1 MGFYGNITNTSKTT
15 FAFDRIYNNRLQMDN
30 NCASDGVFLGRYVLV
45 EYGLPASQYIIG
57 YLDNNGNM
65 YDDPTDRS
73 DSHIILCEKGKM
85 VKISKSSYWYLYTGD
100 IKSDGSPY
108 WRYLTRITN
117 DRVDDEQ
124 YNKNYQ
130 IDYPV
135 YGRGYD
141 STVWIKQYINNQ
153 ETYIQIAELNTVV
166 PNFSIYPLLPQDPY
180 VAVDNASIVY
190 QPGKYYYYD
199 ETDSHYKLDNN
210 DTKTEGRVYYLES
223 ELGPAITADQ
233 SSTNLLYKL
242 RVPTNFQLDLDD
254 NNIYY
259 NKEGFSKTKHSYD
272 NTTENSINYKL
283 SQSGYKFYYNVE
295 QDNVVGE
302 PIEDGYDRK
311 SLVVKLPALG
321 NAVCE
326 TYDLLYGQNRNDST
340 TNFDK
345 TNVKGALN
353 TLNKKMNLGK
363 LETNK
368 LIYFSTE
375 TDNDINDNYMKSA
388 IIQGDNLISI
398 DADIEK
404 NGGAIKI
411 THNNLD
417 VSKASKSYGKDVDF
431 STFGS
436 SITLP
441 KLFADRAGHVVKE
454 ETFSVSIPKGS
465 YENTKEGNVLT
476 SLSFIDTTGAL
487 SSEKSYL
494 GTLTLGTGYIT
505 NDKLNTITKDT
516 TLNDSINRLID
527 NSDSKYNTLL
537 GQTNN
542 SFGKDTVPTL
552 YGLRQGINSDRDNI
566 SNLSDKIDILNGA
579 VSTTNSVAYSIKQA
593 IDKLDK
599 TDNKV
604 DKQFV
609 TAVEEKDGLITVS
622 RSALQENDLPITFD
636 GTYSSSN
643 KVATMSSLNTLKT
656 NLLGGY
662 TGTLADINT
671 LASGK
676 LNESA
681 VRGLTY
687 NATSGNNG
695 AKTIAEMFD
704 LIVELQNK
712 NTQLNTTI
720 KALQDKDAESD
731 TTIKALQDKDIELNN
746 LIAGLRTDV
755 DALKNNSNNT
765 DTPSE
770 TT

>member
-15 FAFDRIYNNRLQMDN
+15 FTFDRIYNNRLQMDN

-65 YDDPTDRS
+65 YDDPADRS

-85 VKISKSSYWYLYTGD
+85 VKVNRNRYWYLYTGD
-100 IKSDGSPY
+100 TKSDGSPY

-141 STVWIKQYINNQ
+141 STVWIKQYVNNQ

-180 VAVDNASIVY
+180 VAVDNANIVY

-210 DTKTEGRVYYLES
+210 ATKTEGRIYYLES

-233 SSTNLLYKL
+233 TSTNLLYKL

-259 NKEGFSKTKHSYD
+259 NKEGFSKTKRSYD
-272 NTTENSINYKL
+272 GNTENSINYKL

-353 TLNKKMNLGK
+353 TLNKKMNLEK
-363 LETNK
+363 LKTNK

-388 IIQGDNLISI
+388 TIQGDNLISI

-404 NGGAIKI
+404 NDGAIKI

-417 VSKASKSYGKDVDF
+417 VNKASKSYGKNVDF
-431 STFGS
+431 NTFGS

-441 KLFADRAGHVVKE
+441 KLFTDRAGHIVKE

-505 NDKLNTITKDT
+505 NNKLNTITKDT
-516 TLNDSINRLID
+516 TLNDSISKLID

-542 SFGKDTVPTL
+542 SFGKDAVPTL
-552 YGLRQGINSDRDNI
+552 YGLRQGINSDRDSI
-566 SNLSDKIDILNGA
+566 SNLSDKIDILNGT

-622 RSALQENDLPITFD
+622 RSPLQESDLPITFD
-636 GTYSSSN
+636 GTYSNSN

-662 TGTLADINT
+662 TGTLADVNT
-671 LASGK
+671 LASSK
-676 LNESA
+676 LNENA

-687 NATSGNNG
+687 NATSGNNE
-695 AKTIAEMFD
+695 AKTITGMFD

-720 KALQDKDAESD
+720 KALQDKD
-731 TTIKALQDKDIELNN
+731 TELNK
-746 LIAGLRTDV
+746 LITELRTDV
-755 DALKNNSNNT
+755 DELKKKINAN
-765 DTPSE
+765 TPSE

>member
-15 FAFDRIYNNRLQMDN
+15 FTFDKIYSNRLQMDN
-30 NCASDGVFLGRYVLV
+30 SCTSDGIFLGRYVLV
-45 EYGLPASQYIIG
+45 EYGLPATQYLVG
-57 YLDNNGNM
+57 YLDNKIM
-65 YDDPTDRS
+65 YDDPSDRS
-73 DSHIILCEKGKM
+73 DSHIILCENGKL
-85 VKISKSSYWYLYTGD
+85 VKVKRSNQWYLYVGNVTASGT
-100 IKSDGSPY
+100 KE
-108 WRYLTRITN
+108 WKYLTRITN

-124 YNKNYQ
+124 YNLNYQ

-153 ETYIQIAELNTVV
+153 ETYVQIAELNTVV

-180 VAVDNASIVY
+180 VAVDDSSIVY

-210 DTKTEGRVYYLES
+210 DIKTEGRIYYLES
-223 ELGPAITADQ
+223 ELGPAITTDQ

-259 NKEGFSKTKHSYD
+259 NKEGFNKTKRSYD
-272 NTTENSINYKL
+272 NTTENTINYKL
-283 SQSGYKFYYNVE
+283 SQSGYRFYYNVE

-321 NAVCE
+321 NAVCD
-326 TYDLLYGQNRNDST
+326 TYDLLYGQNRNDSA

-345 TNVKGALN
+345 TNIKGALN
-353 TLNKKMNLGK
+353 TLNRKMSLDK
-363 LETNK
+363 LDTNK

-388 IIQGDNLISI
+388 TIEGDNLISV
-398 DADIEK
+398 DANIEK
-404 NGGAIKI
+404 NNGVIKV

-431 STFGS
+431 GTFGS

-441 KLFADRAGHVVKE
+441 KLFTDRAGHIVKE

-465 YENTKEGNVLT
+465 YTNTKEGNVFT
-476 SLSFIDTTGAL
+476 SLNFTDTTGAL

-494 GTLTLGTGYIT
+494 GTLALGKGYII
-505 NDKLNTITKDT
+505 NNKLNTITKDT
-516 TLNDSINRLID
+516 TLNDSISKLID

-537 GQTNN
+537 GQSNN
-542 SFGKDTVPTL
+542 SFGKDTIPTL
-552 YGLRQGINSDRDNI
+552 YGLRQGINADRDSI
-566 SNLSDKIDILNGA
+566 SNLSDKIDVLNGT

-622 RSALQENDLPITFD
+622 RSALQESDLPITFD
-636 GTYSSSN
+636 GTYSNSN

-687 NATSGNNG
+687 NATSGDNG
-695 AKTIAEMFD
+695 AKTVVGMFD
-704 LIVELQNK
+704 LIVVLQTKNAELNK
-712 NTQLNTTI
+712 TI
-720 KALQDKDAESD
+720 KALQDKD
-731 TTIKALQDKDIELNN
+731 TELNDF
-746 LIAGLRTDV
+746 ITGLRTDV
-755 DALKNNSNNT
+755 DALKKNSNNT

>member
-15 FAFDRIYNNRLQMDN
+15 FTFDKIYSNRLQMDN
-30 NCASDGVFLGRYVLV
+30 SCTSDGIFLGRYVLV
-45 EYGLPASQYIIG
+45 EYGLPATQYLVG
-57 YLDNNGNM
+57 YLDNKIM
-65 YDDPTDRS
+65 YDDPSDRS
-73 DSHIILCEKGKM
+73 DSHIILCENGKL
-85 VKISKSSYWYLYTGD
+85 VKVKRSNQWYLYVGNVTASGT
-100 IKSDGSPY
+100 KE
-108 WRYLTRITN
+108 WKYLTRITN

-124 YNKNYQ
+124 YNLNYQ

-153 ETYIQIAELNTVV
+153 ETYVQIAELNTVV

-180 VAVDNASIVY
+180 VAVDDSNIVY

-210 DTKTEGRVYYLES
+210 DTKTEGRIYYLES
-223 ELGPAITADQ
+223 ELGPAITTDQ

-259 NKEGFSKTKHSYD
+259 NKEGFSKTKHFRD
-272 NTTENSINYKL
+272 NKTENTINYKL
-283 SQSGYKFYYNVE
+283 SQSGYRFYYNVE

-321 NAVCE
+321 NAVCD
-326 TYDLLYGQNRNDST
+326 TYDLLYGQNRNDSV

-345 TNVKGALN
+345 TNIKGALN
-353 TLNKKMNLGK
+353 TLNRKMSLDK
-363 LETNK
+363 LDTNK

-375 TDNDINDNYMKSA
+375 IDNDINDNYMKSA
-388 IIQGDNLISI
+388 TIEGDNLISV
-398 DADIEK
+398 DANIEK
-404 NGGAIKI
+404 NSGIIKV

-417 VSKASKSYGKDVDF
+417 VNKASKSYGKDVDF
-431 STFGS
+431 GTFGS
-436 SITLP
+436 SIKLP
-441 KLFADRAGHVVKE
+441 KLSTDRAGHIVKE

-465 YENTKEGNVLT
+465 YTNTKEGNVFT
-476 SLSFIDTTGAL
+476 SLSFTDTTGAL

-494 GTLTLGTGYIT
+494 GTLALGEGYTI
-505 NDKLNTITKDT
+505 NNKLNTITKDT
-516 TLNDSINRLID
+516 TLNDSISKLID

-537 GQTNN
+537 GQSNN
-542 SFGKDTVPTL
+542 SFGKDTIPTL
-552 YGLRQGINSDRDNI
+552 YGLRQGINADRDSI
-566 SNLSDKIDILNGA
+566 SNLSDKIDVLNGT

-599 TDNKV
+599 ADNKV

-643 KVATMSSLNTLKT
+643 KVATMSSLNTLKN

-662 TGTLADINT
+662 TGTLADVNT
-671 LASGK
+671 LASSK

-687 NATSGNNG
+687 NATSGDNG
-695 AKTIAEMFD
+695 AKTVAGMFD
-704 LIVELQNK
+704 LIVALQNK
-712 NTQLNTTI
+712 NAELNKTI
-720 KALQDKDAESD
+720 KALQDKD
-731 TTIKALQDKDIELNN
+731 TELND
-746 LIAGLRTDV
+746 LITGLRTDV
-755 DALKNNSNNT
+755 DALKKNSNNA

>member
-15 FAFDRIYNNRLQMDN
+15 FTFDRIYNNRLQMDN

-65 YDDPTDRS
+65 YDDPADRS

-85 VKISKSSYWYLYTGD
+85 VKVNRNRYWYLYTGD
-100 IKSDGSPY
+100 TKSDGSPY

-141 STVWIKQYINNQ
+141 STVWIKQYVNNQ

-180 VAVDNASIVY
+180 VAVDNANIVY

-199 ETDSHYKLDNN
+199 ENDSHYKLDNN
-210 DTKTEGRVYYLES
+210 ATKTEGRIYYLES

-259 NKEGFSKTKHSYD
+259 NKEGFSKTKRSYD
-272 NTTENSINYKL
+272 GNTENSINYKL

-326 TYDLLYGQNRNDST
+326 TYDLLYGQNRNDSA
-340 TNFDK
+340 TNFNK

-375 TDNDINDNYMKSA
+375 IDNDINDNYMKSA
-388 IIQGDNLISI
+388 SIQGDNLISI

-404 NGGAIKI
+404 NNGAIKI

-417 VSKASKSYGKDVDF
+417 VNKASKSYGKDVDF

-441 KLFADRAGHVVKE
+441 KLFTDRAGHVVKE
-454 ETFSVSIPKGS
+454 GTFSVSIPKGS
-465 YENTKEGNVLT
+465 YENTKDGNVLT

-494 GTLTLGTGYIT
+494 GTLTLGIGYTT
-505 NDKLNTITKDT
+505 NNKLNTITKDT
-516 TLNDSINRLID
+516 TLNDSINKLID

-542 SFGKDTVPTL
+542 SFGKDTIPTL
-552 YGLRQGINSDRDNI
+552 YGLRQGINSDRDSI
-566 SNLSDKIDILNGA
+566 SDLSSKIDTLNGA
-579 VSTTNSVAYSIKQA
+579 ESITNSVAYSIKQA

-599 TDNKV
+599 TDNKI

-622 RSALQENDLPITFD
+622 RSALQESDLPITFD
-636 GTYSSSN
+636 GTYSNSN

-695 AKTIAEMFD
+695 AKTITGMFD

-720 KALQDKDAESD
+720 KALQDKD
-731 TTIKALQDKDIELNN
+731 TELNK
-746 LIAGLRTDV
+746 LITELRTDV
-755 DALKNNSNNT
+755 DELKKKINAN
-765 DTPSE
+765 TPSE

>member
-15 FAFDRIYNNRLQMDN
+15 FTFDKIYSNRLQMDN
-30 NCASDGVFLGRYVLV
+30 SCTSDGIFLGRYVLV
-45 EYGLPASQYIIG
+45 EYGLPATQYLVG
-57 YLDNNGNM
+57 YLDNKIM
-65 YDDPTDRS
+65 YDDPSDRS
-73 DSHIILCEKGKM
+73 DSHIILCENGKL
-85 VKISKSSYWYLYTGD
+85 VKVKRSNQWYLYVGNVTASG
-100 IKSDGSPY
+100 IKE
-108 WRYLTRITN
+108 WKYLTRITN

-124 YNKNYQ
+124 YNLNYQ

-153 ETYIQIAELNTVV
+153 ETYVQIAELNTVV

-223 ELGPAITADQ
+223 ELGPAITTDQ

-259 NKEGFSKTKHSYD
+259 NKEGFSKTKRSYD
-272 NTTENSINYKL
+272 NTTKNSINYKL
-283 SQSGYKFYYNVE
+283 SQSGYRFYYNVE

-321 NAVCE
+321 NAVCD

-345 TNVKGALN
+345 TNIKGALN
-353 TLNKKMNLGK
+353 TLNRKMSLDK
-363 LETNK
+363 LDTNK

-388 IIQGDNLISI
+388 TIEGDNLISV
-398 DADIEK
+398 DANIEK
-404 NGGAIKI
+404 NNGVIKI

-431 STFGS
+431 GTFGS
-436 SITLP
+436 SIKLP
-441 KLFADRAGHVVKE
+441 KLFTDRAGHIVKE

-465 YENTKEGNVLT
+465 YINTKEGNVFT
-476 SLSFIDTTGAL
+476 SLNFTDTTGAL

-494 GTLTLGTGYIT
+494 GTLALGKGYII
-505 NDKLNTITKDT
+505 NNKLNTITKDT
-516 TLNDSINRLID
+516 TLNDSISKLID

-537 GQTNN
+537 GQSND
-542 SFGKDTVPTL
+542 SFGKDTIPTL
-552 YGLRQGINSDRDNI
+552 YGLRQGINSDRDSI
-566 SNLSDKIDILNGA
+566 SNLSDKIDVLNGTA
-579 VSTTNSVAYSIKQA
+579 STTNSVVYSIKQA

-622 RSALQENDLPITFD
+622 RSALQESDLPITFD
-636 GTYSSSN
+636 GTYSNSN

-671 LASGK
+671 LVSGK

-687 NATSGNNG
+687 NATSGDNG
-695 AKTIAEMFD
+695 AKTVVGMFD
-704 LIVELQNK
+704 LIVVLQNK
-712 NTQLNTTI
+712 NAELNKTI
-720 KALQDKDAESD
+720 KALQDKD
-731 TTIKALQDKDIELNN
+731 TELND
-746 LIAGLRTDV
+746 LITGLRTDV
-755 DALKNNSNNT
+755 DALKKNSNNT

>member
-15 FAFDRIYNNRLQMDN
+15 FTFDKIYSNRLQMDN
-30 NCASDGVFLGRYVLV
+30 SCTSDGIFLGRYVLV
-45 EYGLPASQYIIG
+45 EYGLPATQYLVG
-57 YLDNNGNM
+57 YLDNKIM
-65 YDDPTDRS
+65 YDDPSDRS
-73 DSHIILCEKGKM
+73 DSHIILCENGKL
-85 VKISKSSYWYLYTGD
+85 VKVKRSNQWYLYVGNVTASG
-100 IKSDGSPY
+100 IKE
-108 WRYLTRITN
+108 WKYLTRITN

-124 YNKNYQ
+124 YNLNYQ

-153 ETYIQIAELNTVV
+153 ETYVQIAELNTVV

-180 VAVDNASIVY
+180 VAVDDASVVY

-199 ETDSHYKLDNN
+199 EVDSHYKLDNN

-259 NKEGFSKTKHSYD
+259 NKEGFSKTKRSYD

-283 SQSGYKFYYNVE
+283 SQSGYRFYYNVE

-302 PIEDGYDRK
+302 PIDDGYDRK

-321 NAVCE
+321 NAVCD

-345 TNVKGALN
+345 TNIKGALN
-353 TLNKKMNLGK
+353 TLNRKMSLDK
-363 LETNK
+363 LDTNK

-375 TDNDINDNYMKSA
+375 IDNNINDNYMKSA
-388 IIQGDNLISI
+388 TIEGDNLISV
-398 DADIEK
+398 DANIEK
-404 NGGAIKI
+404 NSGVIKV

-417 VSKASKSYGKDVDF
+417 MNKASKSYGKDVDF
-431 STFGS
+431 GTFGS
-436 SITLP
+436 SIKLP
-441 KLFADRAGHVVKE
+441 KLFADRAGHIVKE

-465 YENTKEGNVLT
+465 YTNTKEGNVFT
-476 SLSFIDTTGAL
+476 SLSFTDTTGAL
-487 SSEKSYL
+487 RSEKSYL
-494 GTLTLGTGYIT
+494 GTLALGEGYTI
-505 NDKLNTITKDT
+505 NNKLNTITKDT
-516 TLNDSINRLID
+516 TLNDSINKLID

-537 GQTNN
+537 GQSNN

-552 YGLRQGINSDRDNI
+552 YGLRQGINADRDSI
-566 SNLSDKIDILNGA
+566 SNLKGKIDVLNGT

-599 TDNKV
+599 ADNKV

-687 NATSGNNG
+687 NATSGDNG
-695 AKTIAEMFD
+695 AKTVVGMFD
-704 LIVELQNK
+704 LIVALQNK
-712 NTQLNTTI
+712 NAELNKTI
-720 KALQDKDAESD
+720 KALQDKD
-731 TTIKALQDKDIELNN
+731 TELND
-746 LIAGLRTDV
+746 LITGLRTDV
-755 DALKNNSNNT
+755 DALKKNSNNA

>member
-15 FAFDRIYNNRLQMDN
+15 FTFDKIYSNRLQMDN
-30 NCASDGVFLGRYVLV
+30 SCTSDGIFLGRYVLV
-45 EYGLPASQYIIG
+45 EYGLPATQYLVG
-57 YLDNNGNM
+57 YLDNKIM
-65 YDDPTDRS
+65 YDDPSDRS
-73 DSHIILCEKGKM
+73 DSHIILCENGKL
-85 VKISKSSYWYLYTGD
+85 VKVKRSNQWYLYVGNVTASGT
-100 IKSDGSPY
+100 KE
-108 WRYLTRITN
+108 WKYLTRITN

-124 YNKNYQ
+124 YNLNYQ

-153 ETYIQIAELNTVV
+153 ETYVQIAELNTVV

-180 VAVDNASIVY
+180 VAVDDASVVY

-199 ETDSHYKLDNN
+199 ETDSHYKLDNS
-210 DTKTEGRVYYLES
+210 DTKTEGRIYYLES
-223 ELGPAITADQ
+223 ELGPAITTDQ

-259 NKEGFSKTKHSYD
+259 NKEGFNKAKRSYD

-283 SQSGYKFYYNVE
+283 SQSGYRFYYNVE

-321 NAVCE
+321 NAVCD
-326 TYDLLYGQNRNDST
+326 TYDLLYGQNRNDSV

-345 TNVKGALN
+345 TNIKGALN
-353 TLNKKMNLGK
+353 TLNRKMSLDK
-363 LETNK
+363 LDTNK

-375 TDNDINDNYMKSA
+375 IDNDINDNYMKSA
-388 IIQGDNLISI
+388 TIEGDNLISV
-398 DADIEK
+398 DANIEK
-404 NGGAIKI
+404 NNGVIKI
-411 THNNLD
+411 IHNNLD

-431 STFGS
+431 GTFGS

-441 KLFADRAGHVVKE
+441 KLFTDRAGHIVKE

-465 YENTKEGNVLT
+465 YANTKEGNVFT
-476 SLSFIDTTGAL
+476 SLSFTDTTGAL

-494 GTLTLGTGYIT
+494 GTLALGEGYII
-505 NDKLNTITKDT
+505 NNKLNTITKDT
-516 TLNDSINRLID
+516 TLNDSISKLID

-537 GQTNN
+537 GQSNN
-542 SFGKDTVPTL
+542 NFGKDTIPTL
-552 YGLRQGINSDRDNI
+552 YGLRQGINADRDNI
-566 SNLSDKIDILNGA
+566 SNLSSKIDVLNGT
-579 VSTTNSVAYSIKQA
+579 VSTINSVAYSIKQA

-622 RSALQENDLPITFD
+622 RSALQESDLPITFD

-720 KALQDKDAESD
+720 KALQDKD
-731 TTIKALQDKDIELNN
+731 IELNN
-746 LIAGLRTDV
+746 LIARLRTDV
-755 DALKNNSNNT
+755 DALKNSSNNP

>member
-15 FAFDRIYNNRLQMDN
+15 FTFDKIYSNRLQMDN
-30 NCASDGVFLGRYVLV
+30 SCTSDGIFLGRYVLV
-45 EYGLPASQYIIG
+45 EYGLPATQYLVG
-57 YLDNNGNM
+57 YLDNKIM
-65 YDDPTDRS
+65 YDDPSDRS
-73 DSHIILCEKGKM
+73 DSHIILCENGKL
-85 VKISKSSYWYLYTGD
+85 VKVKRSNQWYLYVGNVTASGT
-100 IKSDGSPY
+100 KE
-108 WRYLTRITN
+108 WKYLTRITN

-124 YNKNYQ
+124 YNLNYQ

-153 ETYIQIAELNTVV
+153 ETYVQIAELNTVI

-180 VAVDNASIVY
+180 VAVDDSSIVY

-210 DTKTEGRVYYLES
+210 DIKTEGRIYYLES
-223 ELGPAITADQ
+223 ELGPAITTDQ

-259 NKEGFSKTKHSYD
+259 NKEGFNKTKRSYD
-272 NTTENSINYKL
+272 NTTENTINYKL
-283 SQSGYKFYYNVE
+283 SQSGYRFYYNVE

-321 NAVCE
+321 NAVCD
-326 TYDLLYGQNRNDST
+326 TYDLLYGQNRNDSA

-345 TNVKGALN
+345 TNIKGALN
-353 TLNKKMNLGK
+353 TLNRKMSLDK
-363 LETNK
+363 LDTNK

-388 IIQGDNLISI
+388 TIEGDNLISV
-398 DADIEK
+398 DANIEK
-404 NGGAIKI
+404 NNGVIKV

-431 STFGS
+431 GTFGS

-441 KLFADRAGHVVKE
+441 KLFTDRAGHIVKE

-465 YENTKEGNVLT
+465 YTNTKEGNVFT
-476 SLSFIDTTGAL
+476 SLNFTDTTGAL

-494 GTLTLGTGYIT
+494 GTLALGKGYII
-505 NDKLNTITKDT
+505 NNKLNTITKDT
-516 TLNDSINRLID
+516 TLNDSISKLID

-537 GQTNN
+537 GQSNN
-542 SFGKDTVPTL
+542 SFGKDTIPTL
-552 YGLRQGINSDRDNI
+552 YGLRQGINADRDSI
-566 SNLSDKIDILNGA
+566 SNLSDKIDVLNGT

-622 RSALQENDLPITFD
+622 RSALQESDLPITFD
-636 GTYSSSN
+636 GTYSNSN

-687 NATSGNNG
+687 NATSGDNG
-695 AKTIAEMFD
+695 AKTVVGMFD
-704 LIVELQNK
+704 LIVVLQTKNAELNK
-712 NTQLNTTI
+712 TI
-720 KALQDKDAESD
+720 KALQDKD
-731 TTIKALQDKDIELNN
+731 TELND
-746 LIAGLRTDV
+746 LITGLRTDV
-755 DALKNNSNNT
+755 DALKKNSNNT
-765 DTPSE
+765 DIPSE

>member
-15 FAFDRIYNNRLQMDN
+15 FTFDKIYSNRLQMDN
-30 NCASDGVFLGRYVLV
+30 SCTSDGIFLGRYVLV
-45 EYGLPASQYIIG
+45 EYGLPATQYLVG
-57 YLDNNGNM
+57 YLDNKIM
-65 YDDPTDRS
+65 YDDPSDRS
-73 DSHIILCEKGKM
+73 DSHIILCENGKL
-85 VKISKSSYWYLYTGD
+85 VKVKRSNQWYLYVGNVTANGT
-100 IKSDGSPY
+100 KE
-108 WRYLTRITN
+108 WKYLTRITN

-124 YNKNYQ
+124 YNLNYQ

-153 ETYIQIAELNTVV
+153 ETYVQIAELNTVV

-180 VAVDNASIVY
+180 VAVDDSSIVY

-210 DTKTEGRVYYLES
+210 DIKTEGRIYYLES
-223 ELGPAITADQ
+223 ELGPAITTDQ

-259 NKEGFSKTKHSYD
+259 NKAGFSKTKHFRD
-272 NTTENSINYKL
+272 DKTENTINYKL
-283 SQSGYKFYYNVE
+283 SQSGYRFYYNVE

-321 NAVCE
+321 NAVCD

-345 TNVKGALN
+345 TNIKGALN
-353 TLNKKMNLGK
+353 TLNRKMSLDK
-363 LETNK
+363 LDTNK

-388 IIQGDNLISI
+388 TIEGDNLISV
-398 DADIEK
+398 DANIEK
-404 NGGAIKI
+404 NSGVIKI

-431 STFGS
+431 GTFGS

-441 KLFADRAGHVVKE
+441 KLFTDRAGHIVKE

-465 YENTKEGNVLT
+465 YTNTKEGNVFT
-476 SLSFIDTTGAL
+476 SLNFTDTTGAL

-494 GTLTLGTGYIT
+494 GTLALGEGYII
-505 NDKLNTITKDT
+505 NNKLNTITKDT
-516 TLNDSINRLID
+516 TLNDSISKLID

-537 GQTNN
+537 GQSNN

-552 YGLRQGINSDRDNI
+552 YGLRQGINADRDSI
-566 SNLSDKIDILNGA
+566 SNLSDKIDVLNGT

-609 TAVEEKDGLITVS
+609 TAVEEKNGLITVS
-622 RSALQENDLPITFD
+622 RSALQESDLPITFD

-656 NLLGGY
+656 SLLGGY

-681 VRGLTY
+681 VRDLTY
-687 NATSGNNG
+687 NATSGDNG
-695 AKTIAEMFD
+695 AKTVAGMFD
-704 LIVELQNK
+704 LIVALQNK
-712 NTQLNTTI
+712 NAELSKTI
-720 KALQDKDAESD
+720 KALQDKD
-731 TTIKALQDKDIELNN
+731 TELNN
-746 LIAGLRTDV
+746 LITGLRTDV

-765 DTPSE
+765 NTPSE

>member
-15 FAFDRIYNNRLQMDN
+15 FTFDKIYSNRLQMDN
-30 NCASDGVFLGRYVLV
+30 SCTSDGIFLGRYVLV
-45 EYGLPASQYIIG
+45 EYGLPATQYLVG
-57 YLDNNGNM
+57 YLDNKIM
-65 YDDPTDRS
+65 YDDPSDRS
-73 DSHIILCEKGKM
+73 DSHIILCENGKL
-85 VKISKSSYWYLYTGD
+85 VKVKRSNQWYLYVGNVTASGT
-100 IKSDGSPY
+100 KE
-108 WRYLTRITN
+108 WKYLTRITN

-124 YNKNYQ
+124 YNLNYQ

-153 ETYIQIAELNTVV
+153 ETYVQIAELNTVV

-180 VAVDNASIVY
+180 VAVDDASVVY

-199 ETDSHYKLDNN
+199 ETDSHYKLDNS
-210 DTKTEGRVYYLES
+210 DTKTEGRIYYLES
-223 ELGPAITADQ
+223 ELGPAITTDQ

-259 NKEGFSKTKHSYD
+259 NKEGFNKAKRSYD
-272 NTTENSINYKL
+272 NTTENTINYKL
-283 SQSGYKFYYNVE
+283 SQSGYRFYYNVE

-321 NAVCE
+321 NAVCD
-326 TYDLLYGQNRNDST
+326 TYDLLYGQNRNDSA

-345 TNVKGALN
+345 TNIKGALN
-353 TLNKKMNLGK
+353 TLNRKMSLDK
-363 LETNK
+363 LDTNK

-388 IIQGDNLISI
+388 TIEGDNLISV
-398 DADIEK
+398 DANIEK
-404 NGGAIKI
+404 NNGVIKI

-431 STFGS
+431 GTFGS
-436 SITLP
+436 SIKLP
-441 KLFADRAGHVVKE
+441 KLFTDRAGHIVKE

-465 YENTKEGNVLT
+465 YINTKEGNVFT
-476 SLSFIDTTGAL
+476 SLSFTDTTGTL

-494 GTLTLGTGYIT
+494 GTLALGEGYTI
-505 NDKLNTITKDT
+505 NNKLNTITKDT
-516 TLNDSINRLID
+516 TLNDSINKLID

-542 SFGKDTVPTL
+542 SFGKDTIPTL
-552 YGLRQGINSDRDNI
+552 YGLRQGINADRDNI
-566 SNLSDKIDILNGA
+566 SNLSSKIDVLNGT
-579 VSTTNSVAYSIKQA
+579 VFTTNSVAYSIKQA

-662 TGTLADINT
+662 TGTLADINA
-671 LASGK
+671 LASSK

-681 VRGLTY
+681 VRDLTY
-687 NATSGNNG
+687 NATSGDNG
-695 AKTIAEMFD
+695 AKTVAGMFD
-704 LIVELQNK
+704 LIVALQNK
-712 NTQLNTTI
+712 NAELNKTI
-720 KALQDKDAESD
+720 KALQDKD
-731 TTIKALQDKDIELNN
+731 TELND
-746 LIAGLRTDV
+746 LITGLRTDV
-755 DALKNNSNNT
+755 DALKKKINAN
-765 DTPSE
+765 TPSE

>member
-15 FAFDRIYNNRLQMDN
+15 FTFDRIYNNRLQMDN

-65 YDDPTDRS
+65 YDDPADRS

-85 VKISKSSYWYLYTGD
+85 VKVNRNRYWYLYTGD
-100 IKSDGSPY
+100 TKSDGSPY

-141 STVWIKQYINNQ
+141 STVWIKQYVNNQ

-180 VAVDNASIVY
+180 VAVDNANIVY

-210 DTKTEGRVYYLES
+210 DTKTEGRIYYLES

-259 NKEGFSKTKHSYD
+259 NKEGFSKTKRSYD
-272 NTTENSINYKL
+272 GNTENSINYKL

-353 TLNKKMNLGK
+353 TLNKKMNLEK

-388 IIQGDNLISI
+388 TIQGDNLISI

-404 NGGAIKI
+404 NDGAIKI

-417 VSKASKSYGKDVDF
+417 INKASKSYGKNVDF
-431 STFGS
+431 NTFGS

-441 KLFADRAGHVVKE
+441 KLFTDRAGHIVKE
-454 ETFSVSIPKGS
+454 ETFLVSIPKGS

-494 GTLTLGTGYIT
+494 GALTLGTGYTI
-505 NDKLNTITKDT
+505 NNKLNTITKDT
-516 TLNDSINRLID
+516 TLNDSISKLID

-542 SFGKDTVPTL
+542 SFGKDVVPTL
-552 YGLRQGINSDRDNI
+552 YGLRQGINSDRDSI
-566 SNLSDKIDILNGA
+566 SNLSDKINILNGT

-593 IDKLDK
+593 INKLDK
-599 TDNKV
+599 SDNKV

-609 TAVEEKDGLITVS
+609 TAVEEKDGIITVS

-662 TGTLADINT
+662 TGTLADVNT
-671 LASGK
+671 LAGSK
-676 LNESA
+676 LNENA

-695 AKTIAEMFD
+695 AKTITGMFD

-720 KALQDKDAESD
+720 KALQDKD
-731 TTIKALQDKDIELNN
+731 TELNK
-746 LIAGLRTDV
+746 LITELRTDV
-755 DALKNNSNNT
+755 DELKKKINAN
-765 DTPSE
+765 TPSE

>member
-15 FAFDRIYNNRLQMDN
+15 FTFDKIYSNRLQMDN
-30 NCASDGVFLGRYVLV
+30 SCTSDGIFLGRYVLV
-45 EYGLPASQYIIG
+45 EYGLPATQYLVG
-57 YLDNNGNM
+57 YLDNKIM
-65 YDDPTDRS
+65 YDDPSDRS
-73 DSHIILCEKGKM
+73 DSHIILCENGKL
-85 VKISKSSYWYLYTGD
+85 VKVKRSNQWYLYVGNVTASGT
-100 IKSDGSPY
+100 KE
-108 WRYLTRITN
+108 WKYLTRITN

-124 YNKNYQ
+124 YNLNYQ

-153 ETYIQIAELNTVV
+153 ETYVQIAELNTVV

-180 VAVDNASIVY
+180 VAVDDASVVY

-199 ETDSHYKLDNN
+199 EVDSHYKLDNN

-259 NKEGFSKTKHSYD
+259 NKEGFSKTKRSYD

-321 NAVCE
+321 NAVCD
-326 TYDLLYGQNRNDST
+326 TYDLLYGQNRNDSA

-345 TNVKGALN
+345 TNIKGALN
-353 TLNKKMNLGK
+353 TLNRKMSLDK
-363 LETNK
+363 LDTNK

-375 TDNDINDNYMKSA
+375 IDNNINDNYMKSA
-388 IIQGDNLISI
+388 TIEGDNLISV
-398 DADIEK
+398 DANIEK
-404 NGGAIKI
+404 NSGVIKV

-417 VSKASKSYGKDVDF
+417 VNKASKSYGKDVDF
-431 STFGS
+431 GTFGS
-436 SITLP
+436 SIKLP
-441 KLFADRAGHVVKE
+441 KLFADRAGHIVKE
-454 ETFSVSIPKGS
+454 ETFSISIPKGS
-465 YENTKEGNVLT
+465 YINTKEGNVFT
-476 SLSFIDTTGAL
+476 SLSFTDTTGAL

-494 GTLTLGTGYIT
+494 GTLALGEGYTI
-505 NDKLNTITKDT
+505 NNKLNTITKDT
-516 TLNDSINRLID
+516 TLNDSINKLID

-537 GQTNN
+537 GQSNN

-552 YGLRQGINSDRDNI
+552 YGLRQGINTDRDSI
-566 SNLSDKIDILNGA
+566 SNLSNKIDVLNGT

-599 TDNKV
+599 VDNKV

-636 GTYSSSN
+636 GIYSSSN

-656 NLLGGY
+656 SLLGGY

-681 VRGLTY
+681 VRDLTY

-695 AKTIAEMFD
+695 AKTVAGMFD
-704 LIVELQNK
+704 LIVALQNK
-712 NTQLNTTI
+712 NVELDKTI
-720 KALQDKDAESD
+720 KALQDKD
-731 TTIKALQDKDIELNN
+731 TELNN
-746 LIAGLRTDV
+746 LITGLRTDV
-755 DALKNNSNNT
+755 DALKNNSNNAN
-765 DTPSE
+765 TPSE

>member
-15 FAFDRIYNNRLQMDN
+15 FTFDKIYSNRLQMDN
-30 NCASDGVFLGRYVLV
+30 SCTSDGIFLGRYVLV
-45 EYGLPASQYIIG
+45 EYGLPATQYLVG
-57 YLDNNGNM
+57 YLDNKIM
-65 YDDPTDRS
+65 YDDPSDRS
-73 DSHIILCEKGKM
+73 DSHIILCENGKL
-85 VKISKSSYWYLYTGD
+85 VKVKRSNQWYLYVGNVTASGT
-100 IKSDGSPY
+100 KE
-108 WRYLTRITN
+108 WKYLTRITN

-124 YNKNYQ
+124 YNLNYQ

-153 ETYIQIAELNTVV
+153 ETYVQIAELNTVV

-180 VAVDNASIVY
+180 VAVDDSSIVY

-210 DTKTEGRVYYLES
+210 DIKTEGRIYYLES
-223 ELGPAITADQ
+223 ELGPAITTDQ

-259 NKEGFSKTKHSYD
+259 NKEGFNKTKRSYD
-272 NTTENSINYKL
+272 NTTENTINYKL
-283 SQSGYKFYYNVE
+283 SQSGYRFYYNVE

-321 NAVCE
+321 NAVCD
-326 TYDLLYGQNRNDST
+326 TYDLLYGQNRNDSA

-345 TNVKGALN
+345 TNIKGALN
-353 TLNKKMNLGK
+353 TLNRKMSLDK
-363 LETNK
+363 LDTNK

-388 IIQGDNLISI
+388 TIEGDNLISV
-398 DADIEK
+398 DANIEK
-404 NGGAIKI
+404 NNGVIKV

-417 VSKASKSYGKDVDF
+417 VNKASKSYGKDVDF
-431 STFGS
+431 GTFGS

-441 KLFADRAGHVVKE
+441 KLFADRAGHIVKE
-454 ETFSVSIPKGS
+454 ETFSISIPKGS
-465 YENTKEGNVLT
+465 YTNIKEGNVFT
-476 SLSFIDTTGAL
+476 SLSFTDTTGAL

-494 GTLTLGTGYIT
+494 GTLALGEGYII
-505 NDKLNTITKDT
+505 NNKLNTITKDT
-516 TLNDSINRLID
+516 TLNDSISKLID

-537 GQTNN
+537 GQSNN
-542 SFGKDTVPTL
+542 SFGKDTIPTL
-552 YGLRQGINSDRDNI
+552 YGLRQGINADRDSI
-566 SNLSDKIDILNGA
+566 SNLSDKIDVLNGT

-599 TDNKV
+599 ADNKV

-609 TAVEEKDGLITVS
+609 TAVEEKNGLITVS
-622 RSALQENDLPITFD
+622 RSALQESDLPITFD
-636 GTYSSSN
+636 GTYSNSN

-681 VRGLTY
+681 VRNLTY
-687 NATSGNNG
+687 NATSGDNG
-695 AKTIAEMFD
+695 AKTVAGMFD
-704 LIVELQNK
+704 LIVALQTKNAELNK
-712 NTQLNTTI
+712 TI
-720 KALQDKDAESD
+720 KALQDKD
-731 TTIKALQDKDIELNN
+731 TELND
-746 LIAGLRTDV
+746 LITGLRTDV
-755 DALKNNSNNT
+755 DALKKNSNNT

>member
-1 MGFYGNITNTSKTT
+1 MGFYGNISNTSKTT
-15 FAFDRIYNNRLQMDN
+15 FTFDRIYNNRLQMDN

-65 YDDPTDRS
+65 YDDPADRS

-85 VKISKSSYWYLYTGD
+85 VKVNRNRYWYLYTGD
-100 IKSDGSPY
+100 TKSDGSPY

-141 STVWIKQYINNQ
+141 STVWIKQYVNNQ

-199 ETDSHYKLDNN
+199 EIDSHYKLDNN
-210 DTKTEGRVYYLES
+210 DIKTEGRVYYLES

-259 NKEGFSKTKHSYD
+259 NKEGFSKIKRSYD
-272 NTTENSINYKL
+272 SITENSINYKL

-326 TYDLLYGQNRNDST
+326 TYDLLYGQNRNDSV

-353 TLNKKMNLGK
+353 TLNKKMNLEK

-388 IIQGDNLISI
+388 TIQGDNLISI

-404 NGGAIKI
+404 NSGAIKI
-411 THNNLD
+411 IHNNLD
-417 VSKASKSYGKDVDF
+417 ASKASKSYGKDIDF

-441 KLFADRAGHVVKE
+441 KLFTDRAGHVVKE

-494 GTLTLGTGYIT
+494 GTLTLGNGYTT

-516 TLNDSINRLID
+516 TLNDSISKLID

-552 YGLRQGINSDRDNI
+552 YGLRQGINSDRDSI

-579 VSTTNSVAYSIKQA
+579 VSITNSVAYSIKQA

-599 TDNKV
+599 ADNKV

-622 RSALQENDLPITFD
+622 RSALQESDLPITFD

-643 KVATMSSLNTLKT
+643 KIATMSSLTTLKT
-656 NLLGGY
+656 SLLGDY

-671 LASGK
+671 LASSK

-720 KALQDKDAESD
+720 KALQDKD
-731 TTIKALQDKDIELNN
+731 IELNN

-755 DALKNNSNNT
+755 DALKNSSNNT

>member
-15 FAFDRIYNNRLQMDN
+15 FTFDKIYSNRLQMDN
-30 NCASDGVFLGRYVLV
+30 SCTSDGIFLGRYVLV
-45 EYGLPASQYIIG
+45 EYGLPATQYLVG
-57 YLDNNGNM
+57 YLDNKIM
-65 YDDPTDRS
+65 YDDPSDRS
-73 DSHIILCEKGKM
+73 DSHIILCENGKL
-85 VKISKSSYWYLYTGD
+85 VKVKRSNQWYLYVGNVTASGT
-100 IKSDGSPY
+100 KE
-108 WRYLTRITN
+108 WKYLTRITN

-124 YNKNYQ
+124 YNLNYQ

-153 ETYIQIAELNTVV
+153 ETYVQIAELNTVV

-180 VAVDNASIVY
+180 VAVDSTNIVY

-199 ETDSHYKLDNN
+199 EADSHYKLDNS
-210 DTKTEGRVYYLES
+210 DTKTEGRIYYLES
-223 ELGPAITADQ
+223 ELGPAITTDQ

-259 NKEGFSKTKHSYD
+259 NKEGFNKAKRSYD

-283 SQSGYKFYYNVE
+283 SQSGYRFYYNVE

-321 NAVCE
+321 NAVCD
-326 TYDLLYGQNRNDST
+326 TYDLLYGQNRNDSV

-345 TNVKGALN
+345 TNIKGALN
-353 TLNKKMNLGK
+353 TLNRKMSLDK
-363 LETNK
+363 LDTNK

-375 TDNDINDNYMKSA
+375 IDNDINDNYMKSA
-388 IIQGDNLISI
+388 TIEGDNLISV
-398 DADIEK
+398 DANIEK
-404 NGGAIKI
+404 NNGVIKI
-411 THNNLD
+411 IHNNLD
-417 VSKASKSYGKDVDF
+417 VSKASKSYGKDIDF
-431 STFGS
+431 GTFGS

-441 KLFADRAGHVVKE
+441 KLFTDRAGHIVKE

-465 YENTKEGNVLT
+465 YANTKEGNVFT
-476 SLSFIDTTGAL
+476 SLSFTDTTGAL

-494 GTLTLGTGYIT
+494 GTLALGEGYII

-516 TLNDSINRLID
+516 TLNDSISKLID

-537 GQTNN
+537 GQSNN
-542 SFGKDTVPTL
+542 SFGKDTIPTL
-552 YGLRQGINSDRDNI
+552 YGLRQGINADRDSI
-566 SNLSDKIDILNGA
+566 SNLSDKIDVLNGT
-579 VSTTNSVAYSIKQA
+579 VSTTNSVAYSVKQA

-599 TDNKV
+599 ADNKV

-622 RSALQENDLPITFD
+622 RSALQESDLPITFD

-687 NATSGNNG
+687 NATSGDNG
-695 AKTIAEMFD
+695 AKTVAGMFD
-704 LIVELQNK
+704 LIVALQNK
-712 NTQLNTTI
+712 NAELNKTI
-720 KALQDKDAESD
+720 KALQDKD
-731 TTIKALQDKDIELNN
+731 TELND
-746 LIAGLRTDV
+746 LITGLRTDV
-755 DALKNNSNNT
+755 DALKKNSNNT

>member
-15 FAFDRIYNNRLQMDN
+15 FTFDKIYSNRLQMDN
-30 NCASDGVFLGRYVLV
+30 SCTSDGIFLGRYVLV
-45 EYGLPASQYIIG
+45 EYGLPATQYLVG
-57 YLDNNGNM
+57 YLDNKIM
-65 YDDPTDRS
+65 YDDPSDRS
-73 DSHIILCEKGKM
+73 DSHIILCENGKL
-85 VKISKSSYWYLYTGD
+85 VKVKRSNQWYLYVGNVTASGT
-100 IKSDGSPY
+100 KE
-108 WRYLTRITN
+108 WKYLTRITN

-124 YNKNYQ
+124 YNLNYQ

-153 ETYIQIAELNTVV
+153 ETYVQIAELNTVV

-180 VAVDNASIVY
+180 VAVDDNSIVY

-210 DTKTEGRVYYLES
+210 DIKTEGRVYYLES
-223 ELGPAITADQ
+223 ELGPAITTDQ

-259 NKEGFSKTKHSYD
+259 NKEGFSKTKHFRD
-272 NTTENSINYKL
+272 DKTENTINYKL
-283 SQSGYKFYYNVE
+283 SQSGYRFYYNVE

-321 NAVCE
+321 NAVCD
-326 TYDLLYGQNRNDST
+326 TYDLLYGQNRNDSA
-340 TNFDK
+340 TNFDR
-345 TNVKGALN
+345 TNIKGALN
-353 TLNKKMNLGK
+353 TLNRKMSLDK
-363 LETNK
+363 LDTNK

-375 TDNDINDNYMKSA
+375 IDNDINDNYMKSA
-388 IIQGDNLISI
+388 TIEGDNLISV

-404 NGGAIKI
+404 NSGVIKV

-417 VSKASKSYGKDVDF
+417 MNKASKTYGKDVDF
-431 STFGS
+431 GTFGS
-436 SITLP
+436 SIKLP
-441 KLFADRAGHVVKE
+441 KLSTDRAGHIVKE
-454 ETFSVSIPKGS
+454 ETFSISIPKGS
-465 YENTKEGNVLT
+465 YTNTKEGNVFT
-476 SLSFIDTTGAL
+476 SLSFTDTTGAL

-494 GTLTLGTGYIT
+494 GTLALGEGYTI
-505 NDKLNTITKDT
+505 NNKLNTITKDT
-516 TLNDSINRLID
+516 TLNDSINKLID

-537 GQTNN
+537 GQSNN
-542 SFGKDTVPTL
+542 SFGKDTTPTL
-552 YGLRQGINSDRDNI
+552 YGLRQGINADRDSI
-566 SNLSDKIDILNGA
+566 SNLSDKIDVLNGT

-599 TDNKV
+599 ADNKV

-687 NATSGNNG
+687 NATSGDNG
-695 AKTIAEMFD
+695 AKTVAGMFD
-704 LIVELQNK
+704 LIVVLQNK
-712 NTQLNTTI
+712 N
-720 KALQDKDAESD
+720 AELSK
-731 TTIKALQDKDIELNN
+731 TIKALQDKDIELND
-746 LIAGLRTDV
+746 LITGLRTDV

-765 DTPSE
+765 NTPSE

>member
-15 FAFDRIYNNRLQMDN
+15 FTFDKIYSNRLQMDN
-30 NCASDGVFLGRYVLV
+30 SCTSDGIFLGRYVLV
-45 EYGLPASQYIIG
+45 EYGLPATQYLVG
-57 YLDNNGNM
+57 YLDNKIM
-65 YDDPTDRS
+65 YDDPSDRS
-73 DSHIILCEKGKM
+73 DSHIILCENGKL
-85 VKISKSSYWYLYTGD
+85 VKVKRSNQWYLYVGNVTASGT
-100 IKSDGSPY
+100 KE
-108 WRYLTRITN
+108 WKYLTRITN

-124 YNKNYQ
+124 YNLNYQ

-153 ETYIQIAELNTVV
+153 ETYVQIAELNTVV

-223 ELGPAITADQ
+223 ELGPAITTDQ

-259 NKEGFSKTKHSYD
+259 NKEGFSKTKRSYD
-272 NTTENSINYKL
+272 NTTKNSINYKL
-283 SQSGYKFYYNVE
+283 SQSGYRFYYNVE

-321 NAVCE
+321 NAVCD
-326 TYDLLYGQNRNDST
+326 TYDLLYGQNRDDST

-345 TNVKGALN
+345 TNIKGALN
-353 TLNKKMNLGK
+353 TLNRKMSLDK
-363 LETNK
+363 LDTNK

-388 IIQGDNLISI
+388 TIEGDNLISV
-398 DADIEK
+398 DANIEK
-404 NGGAIKI
+404 NSGVIKI

-431 STFGS
+431 GTFGS

-441 KLFADRAGHVVKE
+441 KLFTDRAGHIVKE

-465 YENTKEGNVLT
+465 YTNTKEGNVFT
-476 SLSFIDTTGAL
+476 SLNFTDTTGAL

-494 GTLTLGTGYIT
+494 GTLALGKGYII
-505 NDKLNTITKDT
+505 NNKLNTITKDT
-516 TLNDSINRLID
+516 TLNDSISKLID

-537 GQTNN
+537 GQSNN
-542 SFGKDTVPTL
+542 SFGKDTIPTL
-552 YGLRQGINSDRDNI
+552 YGLRQGINADRDSI
-566 SNLSDKIDILNGA
+566 SNLSDKIDVLNGT

-622 RSALQENDLPITFD
+622 RSALQESDLPITFD
-636 GTYSSSN
+636 GTYSNSN

-687 NATSGNNG
+687 NATSGDNG
-695 AKTIAEMFD
+695 AKTVVGMFD
-704 LIVELQNK
+704 LIVVLQTKNAELNK
-712 NTQLNTTI
+712 TI
-720 KALQDKDAESD
+720 KALQNKD
-731 TTIKALQDKDIELNN
+731 TELND
-746 LIAGLRTDV
+746 LITGLRTDV
-755 DALKNNSNNT
+755 DALKKNSNNT

>member
-15 FAFDRIYNNRLQMDN
+15 FTFDKIYSNRLQMDN
-30 NCASDGVFLGRYVLV
+30 SCTSDGIFLGRYVLV
-45 EYGLPASQYIIG
+45 EYGLPATQYLVG
-57 YLDNNGNM
+57 YLDNKIM
-65 YDDPTDRS
+65 YDDPSDRS
-73 DSHIILCEKGKM
+73 DSHIILCENGKL
-85 VKISKSSYWYLYTGD
+85 VKVKRSNQWYLYVGNVTASGT
-100 IKSDGSPY
+100 KE
-108 WRYLTRITN
+108 WKYLTRITN

-124 YNKNYQ
+124 YNLNYQ

-153 ETYIQIAELNTVV
+153 ETYVQIAELNTVV

-180 VAVDNASIVY
+180 VAVDDASVVY

-199 ETDSHYKLDNN
+199 ETDSHYKLDNS
-210 DTKTEGRVYYLES
+210 DTKTEGRIYYLES
-223 ELGPAITADQ
+223 ELGPAITTDQ

-259 NKEGFSKTKHSYD
+259 NKEGFNKAKRSYD
-272 NTTENSINYKL
+272 NTTENTINYKL
-283 SQSGYKFYYNVE
+283 SQSGYRFYYNVE

-321 NAVCE
+321 NAVCD
-326 TYDLLYGQNRNDST
+326 TYDLLYGQNRNDSA

-345 TNVKGALN
+345 TNIKGALN
-353 TLNKKMNLGK
+353 TLNRKMSLDK
-363 LETNK
+363 LDTNK

-388 IIQGDNLISI
+388 TIEGDNLISV
-398 DADIEK
+398 DANIEK
-404 NGGAIKI
+404 NSGIIKI

-431 STFGS
+431 GTFGS

-441 KLFADRAGHVVKE
+441 KLFTDRAGHIVKE

-465 YENTKEGNVLT
+465 YTNTKEGNVFT
-476 SLSFIDTTGAL
+476 SLSFTDTTGAL

-494 GTLTLGTGYIT
+494 GTLALGEGYTI
-505 NDKLNTITKDT
+505 NNKLNTITKDT
-516 TLNDSINRLID
+516 TLNDSISKLID

-537 GQTNN
+537 GQSNN
-542 SFGKDTVPTL
+542 SFGKDTIPTL
-552 YGLRQGINSDRDNI
+552 YGLRQGINSDRDSI

-599 TDNKV
+599 ADNKV

-609 TAVEEKDGLITVS
+609 TAVEEKNGLITVS
-622 RSALQENDLPITFD
+622 RSALQESDLPITFD

-687 NATSGNNG
+687 NATSGDNG
-695 AKTIAEMFD
+695 AKTVAGIFD
-704 LIVELQNK
+704 LIVALQNK
-712 NTQLNTTI
+712 NIELNKTI
-720 KALQDKDAESD
+720 KALQDKD
-731 TTIKALQDKDIELNN
+731 TELND
-746 LIAGLRTDV
+746 LITGLRADV
-755 DALKNNSNNT
+755 DALKKNSNNT

>member
-15 FAFDRIYNNRLQMDN
+15 FTFDRIYNNRLQMDN

-65 YDDPTDRS
+65 YDDPADRS

-85 VKISKSSYWYLYTGD
+85 VKVNRNRYWYLYTGD
-100 IKSDGSPY
+100 TKSDGSPY

-141 STVWIKQYINNQ
+141 STVWIKQYVNNQ

-180 VAVDNASIVY
+180 IAVNNANIVY

-199 ETDSHYKLDNN
+199 ENDSHYKLDNN
-210 DTKTEGRVYYLES
+210 ATKTEGRIYYLES

-259 NKEGFSKTKHSYD
+259 NKEGFSKTKRSYD
-272 NTTENSINYKL
+272 SNTENSINYKL

-326 TYDLLYGQNRNDST
+326 IYDLLYGQNRNDST

-353 TLNKKMNLGK
+353 TLNKKMNLEK
-363 LETNK
+363 LKTNK

-388 IIQGDNLISI
+388 TIQGDNLISI

-404 NGGAIKI
+404 NDGAIKI

-417 VSKASKSYGKDVDF
+417 VNKASKSYGKNVDF
-431 STFGS
+431 NTFGS

-441 KLFADRAGHVVKE
+441 KLFTDRAGHIVKE

-494 GTLTLGTGYIT
+494 GTLTLGAGYAT
-505 NDKLNTITKDT
+505 NNKLNTITKDT
-516 TLNDSINRLID
+516 TLNDSISKLID

-542 SFGKDTVPTL
+542 SFGKDAVPTL
-552 YGLRQGINSDRDNI
+552 YGLRQGINSDRDSI
-566 SNLSDKIDILNGA
+566 SNLSDKIDILNGT

-622 RSALQENDLPITFD
+622 RSPLQESDLPITFD
-636 GTYSSSN
+636 GTYSNSN

-662 TGTLADINT
+662 TGTLADVNT
-671 LASGK
+671 LASSK
-676 LNESA
+676 LNENA

-687 NATSGNNG
+687 NATSGNNE
-695 AKTIAEMFD
+695 AKTITGMFD

-720 KALQDKDAESD
+720 KALQDKD
-731 TTIKALQDKDIELNN
+731 TELNK
-746 LIAGLRTDV
+746 LITELRTDV
-755 DALKNNSNNT
+755 DELKKKINAN
-765 DTPSE
+765 TPSE

>member
-15 FAFDRIYNNRLQMDN
+15 FTFDKIYSNRLQMDN
-30 NCASDGVFLGRYVLV
+30 SCTSDGIFLGRYVLV
-45 EYGLPASQYIIG
+45 EYGLPATQYLVG
-57 YLDNNGNM
+57 YLDNKIM
-65 YDDPTDRS
+65 YDDPSDRS
-73 DSHIILCEKGKM
+73 DSHIILCENGKL
-85 VKISKSSYWYLYTGD
+85 VKVKRNNQWYLYVGNVTASGT
-100 IKSDGSPY
+100 KE
-108 WRYLTRITN
+108 WKYLTRITN

-124 YNKNYQ
+124 YNLNYQ

-153 ETYIQIAELNTVV
+153 ETYVQIAELNTVV

-180 VAVDNASIVY
+180 VAVDDASVVY

-199 ETDSHYKLDNN
+199 ETDSHYKLDNS

-223 ELGPAITADQ
+223 ELGPAITTDQ

-259 NKEGFSKTKHSYD
+259 NKEGFNKAKRSYD

-283 SQSGYKFYYNVE
+283 SQSGYRFYYNVE

-321 NAVCE
+321 NAVCD
-326 TYDLLYGQNRNDST
+326 TYDLLYGQNRNDSA

-345 TNVKGALN
+345 TNIKGALN
-353 TLNKKMNLGK
+353 TLNRKMSLDK
-363 LETNK
+363 LDTNK

-375 TDNDINDNYMKSA
+375 IDNNINDNYMKSA
-388 IIQGDNLISI
+388 TIEGDNLISV
-398 DADIEK
+398 DANIEK
-404 NGGAIKI
+404 NNGVIKV

-417 VSKASKSYGKDVDF
+417 VNKASKSYGKDVDF
-431 STFGS
+431 GTFGS

-441 KLFADRAGHVVKE
+441 KLFTDRAGHIVKE
-454 ETFSVSIPKGS
+454 ETFSISIPKGS
-465 YENTKEGNVLT
+465 YANTKEGNVFT
-476 SLSFIDTTGAL
+476 SLSFTDTTGAL

-494 GTLTLGTGYIT
+494 GTLALGEGYTI
-505 NDKLNTITKDT
+505 NNKLNTITKDT
-516 TLNDSINRLID
+516 TLNDSISKLID

-537 GQTNN
+537 GQSNN
-542 SFGKDTVPTL
+542 SFGKDTIPTL
-552 YGLRQGINSDRDNI
+552 YGLRQGINADRDSI
-566 SNLSDKIDILNGA
+566 SNLSDKIDVLNGT

-599 TDNKV
+599 ADNKV

-609 TAVEEKDGLITVS
+609 TAVEEKNGLITVS
-622 RSALQENDLPITFD
+622 RSALQESDLPITFD

-662 TGTLADINT
+662 IGTLADINT
-671 LASGK
+671 LANGK
-676 LNESA
+676 LDESA
-681 VRGLTY
+681 VRNLTY
-687 NATSGNNG
+687 NATSGDNG
-695 AKTIAEMFD
+695 AKTVAGMFD
-704 LIVELQNK
+704 LIVALQNK
-712 NTQLNTTI
+712 SVELEKTI
-720 KALQDKDAESD
+720 KALQDKD
-731 TTIKALQDKDIELNN
+731 TELNN
-746 LIAGLRTDV
+746 LITGLRTDI
-755 DALKNNSNNT
+755 DALKNNSNNI

>member
-1 MGFYGNITNTSKTT
+1 MGFYGNISNTSKTT
-15 FAFDRIYNNRLQMDN
+15 FTFDRIYNNRLQMDN

-65 YDDPTDRS
+65 YDDPADRS

-85 VKISKSSYWYLYTGD
+85 VKVNRNRYWYLYTGD
-100 IKSDGSPY
+100 TKSDGSPY

-141 STVWIKQYINNQ
+141 STVWIKQYVNNQ

-283 SQSGYKFYYNVE
+283 SQSGYRFYYNVE

-326 TYDLLYGQNRNDST
+326 TYDLLYGQNRNDSA

-363 LETNK
+363 LQTNK

-375 TDNDINDNYMKSA
+375 TDTDINDNYMKSA
-388 IIQGDNLISI
+388 TIQGDNLISI
-398 DADIEK
+398 NADIEK
-404 NGGAIKI
+404 NSGAIKI

-417 VSKASKSYGKDVDF
+417 VNKASKSYGKDVDF
-431 STFGS
+431 NTFGS

-441 KLFADRAGHVVKE
+441 KLFIDRAGHVVKE

-476 SLSFIDTTGAL
+476 SLNFIDTTGAL
-487 SSEKSYL
+487 NSEKSYL
-494 GTLTLGTGYIT
+494 GTLTLGTGYTT

-516 TLNDSINRLID
+516 TLNDSINKLID

-537 GQTNN
+537 GQTSNN
-542 SFGKDTVPTL
+542 FDKDIVPTL
-552 YGLRQGINSDRDNI
+552 YGLRQGINSDRDSI
-566 SNLSDKIDILNGA
+566 GNLSDKIDILNGA
-579 VSTTNSVAYSIKQA
+579 VSTTNSVAYNIKQA
-593 IDKLDK
+593 INKLDK

-622 RSALQENDLPITFD
+622 RSALQESDLPITFD
-636 GTYSSSN
+636 GTYSNSN
-643 KVATMSSLNTLKT
+643 KVATMSSLNTLKA
-656 NLLGGY
+656 NLLGDY
-662 TGTLADINT
+662 IGTLADVNT
-671 LASGK
+671 LANSK

-681 VRGLTY
+681 VRSLTY

-720 KALQDKDAESD
+720 KALQDKD
-731 TTIKALQDKDIELNN
+731 IELNN

>member
-15 FAFDRIYNNRLQMDN
+15 FTFDKIYSNRLQMDN
-30 NCASDGVFLGRYVLV
+30 SCTSDGIFLGRYVLV
-45 EYGLPASQYIIG
+45 EYGLPATQYLVG
-57 YLDNNGNM
+57 YLDNKIM
-65 YDDPTDRS
+65 YDDPSDRS
-73 DSHIILCEKGKM
+73 DSHIILCENGKL
-85 VKISKSSYWYLYTGD
+85 VKVKRSNQWYLYVGNVTASGT
-100 IKSDGSPY
+100 KE
-108 WRYLTRITN
+108 WKYLTRITN

-124 YNKNYQ
+124 YNLNYQ

-153 ETYIQIAELNTVV
+153 ETYVQIAELNTVV

-180 VAVDNASIVY
+180 VAVDDSNIIY

-223 ELGPAITADQ
+223 ELGPAITTDQ

-259 NKEGFSKTKHSYD
+259 NKEGFNKAKRSYD
-272 NTTENSINYKL
+272 NTTENTINYKL
-283 SQSGYKFYYNVE
+283 SQSGYRFYYNVE

-321 NAVCE
+321 NAVCD
-326 TYDLLYGQNRNDST
+326 TYDLLYGQNRDDSA

-345 TNVKGALN
+345 TNIKGALN
-353 TLNKKMNLGK
+353 TLNRKMSLDK
-363 LETNK
+363 LDTNK

-388 IIQGDNLISI
+388 TIEGDNLISV
-398 DADIEK
+398 DANIEK
-404 NGGAIKI
+404 NSGVIKI

-431 STFGS
+431 GTFGS
-436 SITLP
+436 SIKLP
-441 KLFADRAGHVVKE
+441 KLFTDRAGHIVKE

-465 YENTKEGNVLT
+465 YINTKEGNVFT
-476 SLSFIDTTGAL
+476 SLSFTDTTGTL

-494 GTLTLGTGYIT
+494 GTLALGEGYTI
-505 NDKLNTITKDT
+505 NNKLNTITKDT
-516 TLNDSINRLID
+516 TLNDSINKLID

-542 SFGKDTVPTL
+542 SFGKDTIPTL
-552 YGLRQGINSDRDNI
+552 YGLRQGINADRDNI
-566 SNLSDKIDILNGA
+566 SNLSSKIDVLNGT

-622 RSALQENDLPITFD
+622 RSALQESDLPITFD

-687 NATSGNNG
+687 NATSGDNG
-695 AKTIAEMFD
+695 AKTVAGIFD
-704 LIVELQNK
+704 LIVALQNK
-712 NTQLNTTI
+712 NIELN
-720 KALQDKDAESD
+720 K
-731 TTIKALQDKDIELNN
+731 TIKALQDKDIELND
-746 LIAGLRTDV
+746 LITGLRTDV
-755 DALKNNSNNT
+755 DALKKNSNNT

>member
-15 FAFDRIYNNRLQMDN
+15 FTFDKIYSNRLQMDN
-30 NCASDGVFLGRYVLV
+30 SCTSDGIFLGRYVLV
-45 EYGLPASQYIIG
+45 EYGLPATQYLVG
-57 YLDNNGNM
+57 YLDNKIM
-65 YDDPTDRS
+65 YDDPSDRS
-73 DSHIILCEKGKM
+73 DSHIILCENGKL
-85 VKISKSSYWYLYTGD
+85 VKVKRSNQWYLYVGNVTASGT
-100 IKSDGSPY
+100 KE
-108 WRYLTRITN
+108 WKYLTRITN

-124 YNKNYQ
+124 YNLNYQ

-153 ETYIQIAELNTVV
+153 ETYVQIAELNTVV

-180 VAVDNASIVY
+180 VAVDDSSIVY

-210 DTKTEGRVYYLES
+210 DIKTEGRIYYLES
-223 ELGPAITADQ
+223 ELGPAITTDQ

-259 NKEGFSKTKHSYD
+259 NKAGFSKTKHFRD
-272 NTTENSINYKL
+272 DKTENTINYKL
-283 SQSGYKFYYNVE
+283 SQSGYRFYYNVE

-321 NAVCE
+321 NAVCD

-345 TNVKGALN
+345 TNIKGALN
-353 TLNKKMNLGK
+353 TLNRKMSLDK
-363 LETNK
+363 LDTNK

-388 IIQGDNLISI
+388 TIEGDNLISV
-398 DADIEK
+398 DANIEK
-404 NGGAIKI
+404 NSGVIKI

-431 STFGS
+431 GTFGS

-441 KLFADRAGHVVKE
+441 KLFTDRAGHIVKE

-465 YENTKEGNVLT
+465 YTNTKEGNVFT
-476 SLSFIDTTGAL
+476 SLNFTDTTGAL

-494 GTLTLGTGYIT
+494 GTLALGEGYII
-505 NDKLNTITKDT
+505 NNKLNTITKDT
-516 TLNDSINRLID
+516 TLNDSISKLID

-537 GQTNN
+537 GQSNN

-552 YGLRQGINSDRDNI
+552 YGLRQGINADRDSI
-566 SNLSDKIDILNGA
+566 SNLSDKIDVLNGT

-609 TAVEEKDGLITVS
+609 TAVEEKNGLITVS
-622 RSALQENDLPITFD
+622 RSALQESDLPITFD

-656 NLLGGY
+656 SLLGGY

-681 VRGLTY
+681 VRDLTY
-687 NATSGNNG
+687 NATSGDNG
-695 AKTIAEMFD
+695 AKTVAGMFD
-704 LIVELQNK
+704 LIVALQNK
-712 NTQLNTTI
+712 NAELSKAI
-720 KALQDKDAESD
+720 KALQDKD
-731 TTIKALQDKDIELNN
+731 TELNN
-746 LIAGLRTDV
+746 LITGLRTDV
-755 DALKNNSNNT
+755 DALKNNSNNIN
-765 DTPSE
+765 TPSE

>member
-15 FAFDRIYNNRLQMDN
+15 FTFDKIYSNRLQMDN
-30 NCASDGVFLGRYVLV
+30 SCTSDGIFLGRYVLV
-45 EYGLPASQYIIG
+45 EYGLPATQYLVG
-57 YLDNNGNM
+57 YLDNKIM
-65 YDDPTDRS
+65 YDDPSDRS
-73 DSHIILCEKGKM
+73 DSHIILCENGKL
-85 VKISKSSYWYLYTGD
+85 VKVKRSNQWYLYVGNVTASGT
-100 IKSDGSPY
+100 KE
-108 WRYLTRITN
+108 WKYLTRITN

-124 YNKNYQ
+124 YNLNYQ

-153 ETYIQIAELNTVV
+153 ETYVQIAELNTVV

-223 ELGPAITADQ
+223 ELGPAITTDQ

-259 NKEGFSKTKHSYD
+259 NKEGFSKTKRSYD
-272 NTTENSINYKL
+272 NTTKNSINYKL
-283 SQSGYKFYYNVE
+283 SQSGYRFYYNVE

-321 NAVCE
+321 NAVCD
-326 TYDLLYGQNRNDST
+326 TYDLLYGQNRDDST

-345 TNVKGALN
+345 TNIKGALN
-353 TLNKKMNLGK
+353 TLNRKMSLDK
-363 LETNK
+363 LDTNK

-388 IIQGDNLISI
+388 TIEGDNLISV
-398 DADIEK
+398 DANIEK
-404 NGGAIKI
+404 NSGVIKI

-431 STFGS
+431 GTFGS

-441 KLFADRAGHVVKE
+441 KLFTDRAGHIVKE

-465 YENTKEGNVLT
+465 YTNTKEGNVFT
-476 SLSFIDTTGAL
+476 SLNFTDITGAL

-494 GTLTLGTGYIT
+494 GTLALGKGYII
-505 NDKLNTITKDT
+505 NNKLNTITKDT
-516 TLNDSINRLID
+516 TLNDSISKLID

-537 GQTNN
+537 GQSNN
-542 SFGKDTVPTL
+542 SFGKDTIPTL
-552 YGLRQGINSDRDNI
+552 YGLRQGINADRDSI
-566 SNLSDKIDILNGA
+566 SNLSDKIDVLNGT

-622 RSALQENDLPITFD
+622 RSALQESDLPITFD
-636 GTYSSSN
+636 GTYSNSN

-687 NATSGNNG
+687 NATSGDNG
-695 AKTIAEMFD
+695 AKTVVGIFD
-704 LIVELQNK
+704 LIVVLQTKNAELNK
-712 NTQLNTTI
+712 TI
-720 KALQDKDAESD
+720 KALQDKD
-731 TTIKALQDKDIELNN
+731 TELND
-746 LIAGLRTDV
+746 LITRLRTDV
-755 DALKNNSNNT
+755 DALKKNSNNT

>member
-15 FAFDRIYNNRLQMDN
+15 FTFDKIYSNRLQMDN
-30 NCASDGVFLGRYVLV
+30 SCTSDGIFLGRYVLV
-45 EYGLPASQYIIG
+45 EYGLPATQYLVG
-57 YLDNNGNM
+57 YLDNKIM
-65 YDDPTDRS
+65 YDDPSDRS
-73 DSHIILCEKGKM
+73 DSHIILCENGKL
-85 VKISKSSYWYLYTGD
+85 VKVKRSNQWYLYVGNVTASGT
-100 IKSDGSPY
+100 KE
-108 WRYLTRITN
+108 WKYLTRITN

-124 YNKNYQ
+124 YNLNYQ

-153 ETYIQIAELNTVV
+153 ETYVQIAELNTVV

-180 VAVDNASIVY
+180 VAVDDASVVY

-199 ETDSHYKLDNN
+199 ETDSHYKLDNS
-210 DTKTEGRVYYLES
+210 DTKTEGRIYYLES
-223 ELGPAITADQ
+223 ELGPAITTDQ

-259 NKEGFSKTKHSYD
+259 NKEGFNKVKHSYD
-272 NTTENSINYKL
+272 NTTENTINYKL
-283 SQSGYKFYYNVE
+283 SQSGYRFYYNVE

-321 NAVCE
+321 NAVCD
-326 TYDLLYGQNRNDST
+326 TYDLLYGQNRNDSA

-345 TNVKGALN
+345 TNIKGALN
-353 TLNKKMNLGK
+353 TLNRKMSLDK
-363 LETNK
+363 LDTNK

-388 IIQGDNLISI
+388 TIEGDNLISV
-398 DADIEK
+398 DANIEK
-404 NGGAIKI
+404 NSGIIKI

-431 STFGS
+431 GTFGS
-436 SITLP
+436 SIKLP
-441 KLFADRAGHVVKE
+441 KLFTDRAGHIVKE

-465 YENTKEGNVLT
+465 YINTKEGNVFT
-476 SLSFIDTTGAL
+476 SLSFTDTTGTL

-494 GTLTLGTGYIT
+494 GTLALGEGYTI
-505 NDKLNTITKDT
+505 NNKLNTITKDT
-516 TLNDSINRLID
+516 TLNDSINKLID

-542 SFGKDTVPTL
+542 SFGKDTIPTL
-552 YGLRQGINSDRDNI
+552 YGLRQGINADRDNI
-566 SNLSDKIDILNGA
+566 SNLSSKIDVLNGT

-671 LASGK
+671 LASSK

-687 NATSGNNG
+687 NATSGDNG
-695 AKTIAEMFD
+695 AKTVAGMFD
-704 LIVELQNK
+704 LIVVLQNK
-712 NTQLNTTI
+712 NTELS
-720 KALQDKDAESD
+720 K
-731 TTIKALQDKDIELNN
+731 TIKALQDKDIELND
-746 LIAGLRTDV
+746 LITGLRTDV
-755 DALKNNSNNT
+755 DALKKKINAN
-765 DTPSE
+765 TPSE

>member
-85 VKISKSSYWYLYTGD
+85 VKISKSRYWYLYTGD
-100 IKSDGSPY
+100 IKSDGAPY

-259 NKEGFSKTKHSYD
+259 NKEGFSKTKHFYD

-311 SLVVKLPALG
+311 SLIVKLPALG

-388 IIQGDNLISI
+388 TIQGDNLISI

-622 RSALQENDLPITFD
+622 RSALQESDLPITFD

-643 KVATMSSLNTLKT
+643 KVATMSSLNTLKA
-656 NLLGGY
+656 NLLGDY
-662 TGTLADINT
+662 TGTLADVNT
-671 LASGK
+671 LAGSK
-676 LNESA
+676 LNENA

-687 NATSGNNG
+687 NATSGDNG
-695 AKTIAEMFD
+695 SKTIVGMFD

-720 KALQDKDAESD
+720 KALQDKD
-731 TTIKALQDKDIELNN
+731 TELNK
-746 LIAGLRTDV
+746 LITELRTDV
-755 DALKNNSNNT
+755 DELKKKINAT
-765 DTPSE
+765 TPSE

>member
-15 FAFDRIYNNRLQMDN
+15 FTFDKIYSNRLQMDN
-30 NCASDGVFLGRYVLV
+30 SCTSDGIFLGRYVLV
-45 EYGLPASQYIIG
+45 EYGLPATQYLVG
-57 YLDNNGNM
+57 YLDNKIM
-65 YDDPTDRS
+65 YDDPSDRS
-73 DSHIILCEKGKM
+73 DSHIILCENGKL
-85 VKISKSSYWYLYTGD
+85 VKVKRSNQWYLYVGNVTASGT
-100 IKSDGSPY
+100 KE
-108 WRYLTRITN
+108 WKYLTRITN

-124 YNKNYQ
+124 YNLNYQ

-153 ETYIQIAELNTVV
+153 ETYVQIAELNTVV

-180 VAVDNASIVY
+180 IAVDDSNIVY

-272 NTTENSINYKL
+272 NKTENTINYKL
-283 SQSGYKFYYNVE
+283 SQSGYRFYYNVE

-321 NAVCE
+321 NAVCD
-326 TYDLLYGQNRNDST
+326 TYDLLYGQNRNDSV

-345 TNVKGALN
+345 TNIKGALN
-353 TLNKKMNLGK
+353 TLNRKMSLDK
-363 LETNK
+363 LDTNK

-375 TDNDINDNYMKSA
+375 IDNDINDNYMKSA
-388 IIQGDNLISI
+388 TIEGDNLISV

-404 NGGAIKI
+404 NSGIIKV

-417 VSKASKSYGKDVDF
+417 GNKASKTYGKDVDF
-431 STFGS
+431 GTFGS
-436 SITLP
+436 SIKLP
-441 KLFADRAGHVVKE
+441 KLSTDRAGHIVKE
-454 ETFSVSIPKGS
+454 ETFSISIPKGS
-465 YENTKEGNVLT
+465 YINTKEGNVFT
-476 SLSFIDTTGAL
+476 SLSFTDTTGAL

-494 GTLTLGTGYIT
+494 GTLALGEGYTI
-505 NDKLNTITKDT
+505 NNKLNTITKDT
-516 TLNDSINRLID
+516 TLNDSINKLID

-537 GQTNN
+537 GQSNN
-542 SFGKDTVPTL
+542 SFGKDTTPTL
-552 YGLRQGINSDRDNI
+552 YGLRQGINADRDSI
-566 SNLSDKIDILNGA
+566 SNLSGKIDILNGA

-599 TDNKV
+599 ADNKV

-687 NATSGNNG
+687 NATSGDNG
-695 AKTIAEMFD
+695 AKTVAGMFD
-704 LIVELQNK
+704 LIVALQNK
-712 NTQLNTTI
+712 NAELNQTI
-720 KALQDKDAESD
+720 KALQNKD
-731 TTIKALQDKDIELNN
+731 TELNN
-746 LIAGLRTDV
+746 LIIGLRTDV

>member
-15 FAFDRIYNNRLQMDN
+15 FTFDKIYSNRLQMDN
-30 NCASDGVFLGRYVLV
+30 SCTSDGIFLGRYVLV
-45 EYGLPASQYIIG
+45 EYGLPATQYLVG
-57 YLDNNGNM
+57 YLDNKIM
-65 YDDPTDRS
+65 YDDPSDRS
-73 DSHIILCEKGKM
+73 DSHIILCENGKL
-85 VKISKSSYWYLYTGD
+85 VKVKRSNQWYLYVGNVTASGT
-100 IKSDGSPY
+100 KE
-108 WRYLTRITN
+108 WKYLTRITN

-124 YNKNYQ
+124 YNLNYQ

-153 ETYIQIAELNTVV
+153 ETYVQIAELNTVV

-223 ELGPAITADQ
+223 ELGPAITTDQ

-259 NKEGFSKTKHSYD
+259 NKEGFSKTKRSYD
-272 NTTENSINYKL
+272 NTTKNSINYKL
-283 SQSGYKFYYNVE
+283 SQSGYRFYYNVE

-321 NAVCE
+321 NAVCD
-326 TYDLLYGQNRNDST
+326 TYDLLYGQNRDDST

-345 TNVKGALN
+345 TNIKGALN
-353 TLNKKMNLGK
+353 TLNRKMSLDK
-363 LETNK
+363 LDTNK

-388 IIQGDNLISI
+388 TIEGDNLISV
-398 DADIEK
+398 DANIEK
-404 NGGAIKI
+404 NSGVIKI

-431 STFGS
+431 GTFGS

-441 KLFADRAGHVVKE
+441 KLFTDRAGHIVKE

-465 YENTKEGNVLT
+465 YTNTKEGNVFT
-476 SLSFIDTTGAL
+476 SLNFTDTTGAL

-494 GTLTLGTGYIT
+494 GTLALGKGYII
-505 NDKLNTITKDT
+505 NNKLNTITKDT
-516 TLNDSINRLID
+516 TLNDSISKLID

-537 GQTNN
+537 GQSNN
-542 SFGKDTVPTL
+542 SFGKDTIPTL
-552 YGLRQGINSDRDNI
+552 YGLRQGINADRDSI
-566 SNLSDKIDILNGA
+566 SNLSDKIDVLNGT

-622 RSALQENDLPITFD
+622 RSALQESDLPITFD
-636 GTYSSSN
+636 GTYSNSN

-687 NATSGNNG
+687 NATSGDNG
-695 AKTIAEMFD
+695 AKTVVGMFD
-704 LIVELQNK
+704 LIVVLQTKNAELNK
-712 NTQLNTTI
+712 TI
-720 KALQDKDAESD
+720 KALQDKD
-731 TTIKALQDKDIELNN
+731 TELND
-746 LIAGLRTDV
+746 LITGLRTDV
-755 DALKNNSNNT
+755 DALKKNSNNT

>member
-15 FAFDRIYNNRLQMDN
+15 FTFDKIYSNRLQMDN
-30 NCASDGVFLGRYVLV
+30 SCTSDGIFLGRYVLV
-45 EYGLPASQYIIG
+45 EYGLPATQYLVG
-57 YLDNNGNM
+57 YLDNKIM
-65 YDDPTDRS
+65 YDDPSDRS
-73 DSHIILCEKGKM
+73 DSHIILCENGKL
-85 VKISKSSYWYLYTGD
+85 VKVKRSNQWYLYVGNVTASGT
-100 IKSDGSPY
+100 KE
-108 WRYLTRITN
+108 WKYLTRITN

-124 YNKNYQ
+124 YNLNYQ

-153 ETYIQIAELNTVV
+153 ETYVQIAELNTVV

-180 VAVDNASIVY
+180 VAVDDSNIIY

-223 ELGPAITADQ
+223 ELGPAITTDQ

-259 NKEGFSKTKHSYD
+259 NKEGFSKTKRSYD
-272 NTTENSINYKL
+272 NTTKNSINYKL
-283 SQSGYKFYYNVE
+283 SQSGYRFYYNVE

-321 NAVCE
+321 NAVCD
-326 TYDLLYGQNRNDST
+326 TYDLLYGQKRNDSA

-345 TNVKGALN
+345 TNIKGALN
-353 TLNKKMNLGK
+353 TLNRKMSLDK
-363 LETNK
+363 LDTNK

-388 IIQGDNLISI
+388 IIEGDNLISI
-398 DADIEK
+398 NADIEK

-417 VSKASKSYGKDVDF
+417 VNKASKSYGKDVDF
-431 STFGS
+431 NTFGS

-441 KLFADRAGHVVKE
+441 KLFTDKAGHVVKE
-454 ETFSVSIPKGS
+454 ETFSISIPKGS

-505 NDKLNTITKDT
+505 NNKLNTITKDT
-516 TLNDSINRLID
+516 TLNDSISKLID

-537 GQTNN
+537 GQSNN
-542 SFGKDTVPTL
+542 SFGKDTIPTL
-552 YGLRQGINSDRDNI
+552 YGLRQGINADRDSI
-566 SNLSDKIDILNGA
+566 SNLSDKIDVLNGT

-622 RSALQENDLPITFD
+622 RSALQESDLPITFD
-636 GTYSSSN
+636 GTYSNSN

-687 NATSGNNG
+687 NATSGDNG
-695 AKTIAEMFD
+695 AKTVAGMFD
-704 LIVELQNK
+704 LIVALQNK
-712 NTQLNTTI
+712 NAELNKTI
-720 KALQDKDAESD
+720 KALQDKD
-731 TTIKALQDKDIELNN
+731 TELND
-746 LIAGLRTDV
+746 LITGLRTDV
-755 DALKNNSNNT
+755 DALKKKINAN
-765 DTPSE
+765 TPSE

>member
-15 FAFDRIYNNRLQMDN
+15 FTFDKIYSNRLQMDN
-30 NCASDGVFLGRYVLV
+30 SCTSDGIFLGRYVLI
-45 EYGLPASQYIIG
+45 EYGLPATQYLVG
-57 YLDNNGNM
+57 YLDNKIM
-65 YDDPTDRS
+65 YDDPSDRS
-73 DSHIILCEKGKM
+73 DSHIILCENGKL
-85 VKISKSSYWYLYTGD
+85 VKVKRSNQWYLYVGNVTASGT
-100 IKSDGSPY
+100 KE
-108 WRYLTRITN
+108 WKYLTRITN

-124 YNKNYQ
+124 YNLNYQ

-153 ETYIQIAELNTVV
+153 ETYVQIAELNTVV

-180 VAVDNASIVY
+180 VAVDDSSIVY

-210 DTKTEGRVYYLES
+210 DTKTEGRIYYLES
-223 ELGPAITADQ
+223 ELGPAITTDQ

-259 NKEGFSKTKHSYD
+259 NKEGFSKTKHFRD
-272 NTTENSINYKL
+272 DKTENTINYKL
-283 SQSGYKFYYNVE
+283 SQSGYRFYYNVE

-321 NAVCE
+321 NAVCD
-326 TYDLLYGQNRNDST
+326 TYDLLYGQNRNDSV

-345 TNVKGALN
+345 TNIKGALN
-353 TLNKKMNLGK
+353 TLNRKMSLDK
-363 LETNK
+363 LDTNK

-375 TDNDINDNYMKSA
+375 IDNDINDNYMKSA
-388 IIQGDNLISI
+388 TIEGDNLISVN
-398 DADIEK
+398 ADIEK
-404 NGGAIKI
+404 NSGVIKV

-417 VSKASKSYGKDVDF
+417 VNKASKTYGKDVDF
-431 STFGS
+431 GTFGS
-436 SITLP
+436 SIKLP
-441 KLFADRAGHVVKE
+441 KLSTDRAGHIVKE
-454 ETFSVSIPKGS
+454 ETFSISIPKGS
-465 YENTKEGNVLT
+465 YTNTKEGNVFT
-476 SLSFIDTTGAL
+476 SLSFTDTTGAL

-494 GTLTLGTGYIT
+494 GTLALGEGYTI
-505 NDKLNTITKDT
+505 NNKLNTITKDT
-516 TLNDSINRLID
+516 TLNDSINKLID

-537 GQTNN
+537 GQSNN
-542 SFGKDTVPTL
+542 SFGKDTTPTL
-552 YGLRQGINSDRDNI
+552 YGLRQGINADRDSI
-566 SNLSDKIDILNGA
+566 SNLSGKIDILNGA

-599 TDNKV
+599 ADNKV

-609 TAVEEKDGLITVS
+609 TAVEEKDGLIIVS
-622 RSALQENDLPITFD
+622 RSALQESDLPITFD

-687 NATSGNNG
+687 NATSGDNG
-695 AKTIAEMFD
+695 AKTVAGMFD
-704 LIVELQNK
+704 LIVALQNK
-712 NTQLNTTI
+712 NAELNKII
-720 KALQDKDAESD
+720 KALQDKD
-731 TTIKALQDKDIELNN
+731 TELND
-746 LIAGLRTDV
+746 LITGLRTDV
-755 DALKNNSNNT
+755 DALKKNSNNA

>member
-15 FAFDRIYNNRLQMDN
+15 FTFDRIYNNRLQMDN

-65 YDDPTDRS
+65 YDDPADRS

-85 VKISKSSYWYLYTGD
+85 VKVNRNRYWYLYTGD
-100 IKSDGSPY
+100 TKSDGSPY

-141 STVWIKQYINNQ
+141 STVWIKQYVNNQ

-180 VAVDNASIVY
+180 VAVDNANIVY

-199 ETDSHYKLDNN
+199 ENDSHYKLDNN
-210 DTKTEGRVYYLES
+210 ATKTEGRIYYLES

-259 NKEGFSKTKHSYD
+259 NKEGFSKTKRSYD
-272 NTTENSINYKL
+272 GNTENSINYKL

-353 TLNKKMNLGK
+353 TLNKKMNLEK

-388 IIQGDNLISI
+388 TIQGDNLISI

-404 NGGAIKI
+404 NDGAIKI

-417 VSKASKSYGKDVDF
+417 INKASKSYGKNVDF
-431 STFGS
+431 NTFGS

-441 KLFADRAGHVVKE
+441 KLFTDRAGHIVKE

-465 YENTKEGNVLT
+465 YTNTKEGNVFT
-476 SLSFIDTTGAL
+476 SLNFTDTTGAL

-494 GTLTLGTGYIT
+494 GTLALGKGYII
-505 NDKLNTITKDT
+505 NNKLNTITKDT
-516 TLNDSINRLID
+516 TLNDSISKLID

-542 SFGKDTVPTL
+542 SFGKDTIPTL
-552 YGLRQGINSDRDNI
+552 YGLRQGINSDRDSI
-566 SNLSDKIDILNGA
+566 SDLSSKIDTLNGA
-579 VSTTNSVAYSIKQA
+579 ESITNSVAYSIKQA
-593 IDKLDK
+593 INKLDK
-599 TDNKV
+599 SDNKV

-609 TAVEEKDGLITVS
+609 TAVEEKDGIITVS

-636 GTYSSSN
+636 GTYNSSN

-662 TGTLADINT
+662 TGTLADVNT
-671 LASGK
+671 LASSK
-676 LNESA
+676 LNEDA

-687 NATSGNNG
+687 NATSGDNG
-695 AKTIAEMFD
+695 AKTIAGMFD

-720 KALQDKDAESD
+720 KALQDKD
-731 TTIKALQDKDIELNN
+731 TELNK
-746 LIAGLRTDV
+746 LITELRTDV
-755 DALKNNSNNT
+755 DELKKKINAN
-765 DTPSE
+765 TPSE

>member
-15 FAFDRIYNNRLQMDN
+15 FTFDKIYSNRLQMDN
-30 NCASDGVFLGRYVLV
+30 SCTSDGIFLGRYVLV
-45 EYGLPASQYIIG
+45 EYGLPATQYLVG
-57 YLDNNGNM
+57 YLDNKIM
-65 YDDPTDRS
+65 YDDPSDRS
-73 DSHIILCEKGKM
+73 DSHIILCENGKL
-85 VKISKSSYWYLYTGD
+85 VKVKRSNQWYLYVGNVTASG
-100 IKSDGSPY
+100 IKE
-108 WRYLTRITN
+108 WKYLTRITN

-124 YNKNYQ
+124 YNLNYQ

-153 ETYIQIAELNTVV
+153 ETYVQIAELNTVV

-180 VAVDNASIVY
+180 VAVDDSNIVY

-259 NKEGFSKTKHSYD
+259 NKEGFSKTKHFRD
-272 NTTENSINYKL
+272 DKTENTINYKL
-283 SQSGYKFYYNVE
+283 SQSGYRFYYNVE

-321 NAVCE
+321 NAVCD
-326 TYDLLYGQNRNDST
+326 TYDLLYGQNRNDSA
-340 TNFDK
+340 TNFDR
-345 TNVKGALN
+345 TNIKGALN
-353 TLNKKMNLGK
+353 TLNRKMSLDK
-363 LETNK
+363 LDTNK

-375 TDNDINDNYMKSA
+375 TDSDIDDNYMKSA
-388 IIQGDNLISI
+388 TIEGDNLISV

-404 NGGAIKI
+404 NSGVIKV

-417 VSKASKSYGKDVDF
+417 VNKASKTYGKDVDF
-431 STFGS
+431 GTFGS
-436 SITLP
+436 SIKLP
-441 KLFADRAGHVVKE
+441 KLSTDRAGHIVKE

-465 YENTKEGNVLT
+465 YTNTKEGNVFT
-476 SLSFIDTTGAL
+476 SLSFTDTTGAL

-494 GTLTLGTGYIT
+494 GTLALGEGYTI
-505 NDKLNTITKDT
+505 NNKLNTITKDT
-516 TLNDSINRLID
+516 TLNDSINKLID

-537 GQTNN
+537 GQSNN
-542 SFGKDTVPTL
+542 SFGKDTTPTL
-552 YGLRQGINSDRDNI
+552 YGLRQGINADRDSI
-566 SNLSDKIDILNGA
+566 SNLSGKIDILNGA

-599 TDNKV
+599 ADNKV

-687 NATSGNNG
+687 NATSGDNG
-695 AKTIAEMFD
+695 AKTVAGMFD
-704 LIVELQNK
+704 LIVVLQNK
-712 NTQLNTTI
+712 N
-720 KALQDKDAESD
+720 AELSK
-731 TTIKALQDKDIELNN
+731 TIKALQDKDIELND
-746 LIAGLRTDV
+746 LITGLRTDV

-765 DTPSE
+765 NTPSE

>member
-15 FAFDRIYNNRLQMDN
+15 FTFDKIYSNRLQMDN
-30 NCASDGVFLGRYVLV
+30 SCTSDGIFLGRYVLV
-45 EYGLPASQYIIG
+45 EYGLPATQYLVG
-57 YLDNNGNM
+57 YLDNKIM
-65 YDDPTDRS
+65 YDDPSDRS
-73 DSHIILCEKGKM
+73 DSHIILCENGKL
-85 VKISKSSYWYLYTGD
+85 VKVKRSNQWYLYVGNVTASGT
-100 IKSDGSPY
+100 KE
-108 WRYLTRITN
+108 WKYLTRITN

-124 YNKNYQ
+124 YNLNYQ

-153 ETYIQIAELNTVV
+153 ETYVQIAELNTVV

-180 VAVDNASIVY
+180 VAVDDSNIVY

-210 DTKTEGRVYYLES
+210 DTKTEGRIYYLES
-223 ELGPAITADQ
+223 ELGPAITTDQ

-259 NKEGFSKTKHSYD
+259 NKEGFSKTKHFRD
-272 NTTENSINYKL
+272 DKTENTINYKL
-283 SQSGYKFYYNVE
+283 SQSGYRFYYNVE

-321 NAVCE
+321 NAVCD

-345 TNVKGALN
+345 TNIKGALN
-353 TLNKKMNLGK
+353 TLNRKMSLDK
-363 LETNK
+363 LDTNK

-375 TDNDINDNYMKSA
+375 IDNNINDNYMKSA
-388 IIQGDNLISI
+388 TIEGDNLISV
-398 DADIEK
+398 DANIEK
-404 NGGAIKI
+404 NSGAIKV

-417 VSKASKSYGKDVDF
+417 ANKASKSYGKDVDF
-431 STFGS
+431 GTFGS
-436 SITLP
+436 SIKLP
-441 KLFADRAGHVVKE
+441 KLSTDRAGHIVKE

-465 YENTKEGNVLT
+465 YTNTKEGNVFT

-494 GTLTLGTGYIT
+494 GTLALGEGYTI
-505 NDKLNTITKDT
+505 NNKLNTITKDT
-516 TLNDSINRLID
+516 TLNDSISKLID
-527 NSDSKYNTLL
+527 NSDSKYNILL
-537 GQTNN
+537 GQSNN

-552 YGLRQGINSDRDNI
+552 YGLRQGINADRDSI
-566 SNLSDKIDILNGA
+566 SNLSNKIDVLNGA

-599 TDNKV
+599 ADNKV

-622 RSALQENDLPITFD
+622 RSALQESDLPITFD

-681 VRGLTY
+681 VRDLTY
-687 NATSGNNG
+687 NATSGDNG
-695 AKTIAEMFD
+695 AKTVAGMFD
-704 LIVELQNK
+704 LIVALQNK
-712 NTQLNTTI
+712 NVELEKTI
-720 KALQDKDAESD
+720 KALQDKD
-731 TTIKALQDKDIELNN
+731 TELNN
-746 LIAGLRTDV
+746 LITGLRTDV
-755 DALKNNSNNT
+755 DALKNNSNNAN
-765 DTPSE
+765 TPSE

>member
-1 MGFYGNITNTSKTT
+1 MGFYGNIINTSKTT
-15 FAFDRIYNNRLQMDN
+15 FTFDKIYSNRLQMDN
-30 NCASDGVFLGRYVLV
+30 SCTSDGIFLGRYVLV
-45 EYGLPASQYIIG
+45 EYGLPATQYLVG
-57 YLDNNGNM
+57 YLDNKIM
-65 YDDPTDRS
+65 YDDPSDRS
-73 DSHIILCEKGKM
+73 DSHIILCENGKL
-85 VKISKSSYWYLYTGD
+85 VKVKRSNQWYLYVGNITASGV
-100 IKSDGSPY
+100 KE
-108 WRYLTRITN
+108 WKYLTRITN

-124 YNKNYQ
+124 YNLNYQ

-153 ETYIQIAELNTVV
+153 ETYVQIAELNTVV

-180 VAVDNASIVY
+180 VAVDDSNIVY

-223 ELGPAITADQ
+223 ELGPAITTDQ

-259 NKEGFSKTKHSYD
+259 NKEGFSKTKHFRD
-272 NTTENSINYKL
+272 DKTENTINYKL
-283 SQSGYKFYYNVE
+283 SQSGYRFYYNVE

-321 NAVCE
+321 NAVCD
-326 TYDLLYGQNRNDST
+326 TYDLLYGQNRNDSA

-345 TNVKGALN
+345 TNIKGALN
-353 TLNKKMNLGK
+353 TLNRKMNLDK
-363 LETNK
+363 LDTNK

-375 TDNDINDNYMKSA
+375 TDNNINDNYMKSA
-388 IIQGDNLISI
+388 TIKGDNLISV
-398 DADIEK
+398 DANIEK
-404 NGGAIKI
+404 NNGVIKV

-417 VSKASKSYGKDVDF
+417 VNKASKSYGKDVDF

-441 KLFADRAGHVVKE
+441 KLFTDKAGHIVKE

-465 YENTKEGNVLT
+465 YTNTKEGNVFT
-476 SLSFIDTTGAL
+476 SLSFTGTTGAL

-494 GTLTLGTGYIT
+494 GTLALGEGYII
-505 NDKLNTITKDT
+505 NNKLNTITKDT
-516 TLNDSINRLID
+516 TLNDSISKLID

-537 GQTNN
+537 GQSNN
-542 SFGKDTVPTL
+542 NFGKDIIPTL
-552 YGLRQGINSDRDNI
+552 YGLRQGINADRDNI
-566 SNLSDKIDILNGA
+566 SNLSGKIDVLNGT

-599 TDNKV
+599 ADNKV

-622 RSALQENDLPITFD
+622 RSALQESDLPITFD

-720 KALQDKDAESD
+720 KALQDKD
-731 TTIKALQDKDIELNN
+731 IELNN
-746 LIAGLRTDV
+746 LIVGLRTNV
-755 DALKNNSNNT
+755 DALKNSSNNT

>member
-15 FAFDRIYNNRLQMDN
+15 FTFDKIYSNRLQMDN
-30 NCASDGVFLGRYVLV
+30 SCTSDGVFLGRYVLV
-45 EYGLPASQYIIG
+45 EYGLPATQYLVG
-57 YLDNNGNM
+57 YLDNKIM
-65 YDDPTDRS
+65 YDDPSDRS
-73 DSHIILCEKGKM
+73 DSHIILCENGKL
-85 VKISKSSYWYLYTGD
+85 VKVKRSNQWYLYVGNVTASGT
-100 IKSDGSPY
+100 KE
-108 WRYLTRITN
+108 WKYLTRITN

-124 YNKNYQ
+124 YNLNYQ

-141 STVWIKQYINNQ
+141 STVWMKQYINNQ
-153 ETYIQIAELNTVV
+153 ETYVQIAELNTVV

-180 VAVDNASIVY
+180 VAVDDSNIIY

-223 ELGPAITADQ
+223 ELGPAITTDQ

-259 NKEGFSKTKHSYD
+259 NKEGFNKTKHFRD
-272 NTTENSINYKL
+272 DKTENTNNYKL
-283 SQSGYKFYYNVE
+283 SQSGYRFYYNVE

-321 NAVCE
+321 NAVCD
-326 TYDLLYGQNRNDST
+326 TYDLLYGQNRNDSA

-345 TNVKGALN
+345 TNIKGALN
-353 TLNKKMNLGK
+353 TLNRKMSLDK
-363 LETNK
+363 LDTNK

-375 TDNDINDNYMKSA
+375 IDNNINDNYMKSA
-388 IIQGDNLISI
+388 TIKGDNLISV
-398 DADIEK
+398 DANIEK
-404 NGGAIKI
+404 NNGVIKV

-417 VSKASKSYGKDVDF
+417 VNKASKSYGKDVDF
-431 STFGS
+431 GTFGS

-441 KLFADRAGHVVKE
+441 KLFTDRAGHIVKE

-465 YENTKEGNVLT
+465 YINTKEGNVFT

-494 GTLTLGTGYIT
+494 GTLALGEGYTI
-505 NDKLNTITKDT
+505 NNKLNTITKDT
-516 TLNDSINRLID
+516 TLNDSISKLID

-537 GQTNN
+537 GQSNN
-542 SFGKDTVPTL
+542 SFGKDTIPTL
-552 YGLRQGINSDRDNI
+552 YGLRQGINTDRDNI
-566 SNLSDKIDILNGA
+566 SNLSDKIDVLNGT
-579 VSTTNSVAYSIKQA
+579 VSMTNSVAYSIKQA

-599 TDNKV
+599 ADNKV

-643 KVATMSSLNTLKT
+643 KVANMSSLNTLKT
-656 NLLGGY
+656 SLLGGY

-687 NATSGNNG
+687 NATSGDNG
-695 AKTIAEMFD
+695 AKTVAGMFD
-704 LIVELQNK
+704 LIVALQNK
-712 NTQLNTTI
+712 NAELNKTI
-720 KALQDKDAESD
+720 KALQDKD
-731 TTIKALQDKDIELNN
+731 TELND
-746 LIAGLRTDV
+746 LITGLRTDV
-755 DALKNNSNNT
+755 NALKKNSNNT

>member
-1 MGFYGNITNTSKTT
+1 MGFYGNISNTSKTT
-15 FAFDRIYNNRLQMDN
+15 FTFDRIYNNRLQMDN

-57 YLDNNGNM
+57 YLDNNENM
-65 YDDPTDRS
+65 YDDPVDRS

-85 VKISKSSYWYLYTGD
+85 VKVNRNRYWYLYTGD

-141 STVWIKQYINNQ
+141 STVWIKQYVNNQ

-180 VAVDNASIVY
+180 VAVDSANIVY
-190 QPGKYYYYD
+190 QPGRYYYYD
-199 ETDSHYKLDNN
+199 EADSHYKLDNN

-242 RVPTNFQLDLDD
+242 RVPTNFQLDLDN

-259 NKEGFSKTKHSYD
+259 NKEGFNKTKRSYD
-272 NTTENSINYKL
+272 GITENSINYKL

-311 SLVVKLPALG
+311 SLIVKLPALG

-326 TYDLLYGQNRNDST
+326 TYDLLYGQNRNDSV

-353 TLNKKMNLGK
+353 TLNKKMNLEK

-388 IIQGDNLISI
+388 TIQGDNLISI
-398 DADIEK
+398 DANIEK
-404 NGGAIKI
+404 NSGAIII

-417 VSKASKSYGKDVDF
+417 VNKASKSYGKDVDF
-431 STFGS
+431 NTFGS

-441 KLFADRAGHVVKE
+441 KLFTDRAGHIVKK
-454 ETFSVSIPKGS
+454 ETFSISIPKGS

-516 TLNDSINRLID
+516 TLNDSITKLID

-552 YGLRQGINSDRDNI
+552 YGLRQGINSDRTSI
-566 SNLSDKIDILNGA
+566 SNLSSKIDILNGA

-599 TDNKV
+599 ADNKV

-609 TAVEEKDGLITVS
+609 TAVEEKDGLIIVS
-622 RSALQENDLPITFD
+622 RSALQESDLPITFD
-636 GTYSSSN
+636 GTYSNSN
-643 KVATMSSLNTLKT
+643 KVATMSSLNTLKA

-662 TGTLADINT
+662 TGTLADVNT
-671 LASGK
+671 LANSK

-720 KALQDKDAESD
+720 KALQDKD
-731 TTIKALQDKDIELNN
+731 IKLNN
-746 LIAGLRTDV
+746 LIVGLRTDV
-755 DALKNNSNNT
+755 DALKNSLNNT

>member
-15 FAFDRIYNNRLQMDN
+15 FTFDKIYSNRLQMDN
-30 NCASDGVFLGRYVLV
+30 SCTSDGIFLGRYVLV
-45 EYGLPASQYIIG
+45 EYGLPATQYLVG
-57 YLDNNGNM
+57 YLDNKIM
-65 YDDPTDRS
+65 YDDPSDRS
-73 DSHIILCEKGKM
+73 DSHIILCENGKL
-85 VKISKSSYWYLYTGD
+85 VKVKRSNQWYLYVGNVTASGT
-100 IKSDGSPY
+100 KE
-108 WRYLTRITN
+108 WKYLTRITN

-124 YNKNYQ
+124 YNLNYQ

-153 ETYIQIAELNTVV
+153 ETYVQIAELNTVV

-180 VAVDNASIVY
+180 VAVDDASIVY

-199 ETDSHYKLDNN
+199 ETDSHYKLDNS
-210 DTKTEGRVYYLES
+210 DTKTEGRIYYLES
-223 ELGPAITADQ
+223 ELGPAITTDQ

-259 NKEGFSKTKHSYD
+259 NKEGFNKVKHSYD
-272 NTTENSINYKL
+272 NTTENTINYKL
-283 SQSGYKFYYNVE
+283 SQSGYRFYYNVE

-321 NAVCE
+321 NAVCD
-326 TYDLLYGQNRNDST
+326 TYDLLYGQNRNDSA

-345 TNVKGALN
+345 TNIKGALN
-353 TLNKKMNLGK
+353 TLNRKMSLDK
-363 LETNK
+363 LDTNK

-388 IIQGDNLISI
+388 TIEGDNLISV
-398 DADIEK
+398 DANIEK
-404 NGGAIKI
+404 NSGIIKI

-431 STFGS
+431 GTFGS
-436 SITLP
+436 SIKLP
-441 KLFADRAGHVVKE
+441 KLFTDRAGHIVKE

-465 YENTKEGNVLT
+465 YINTKEGNVFT
-476 SLSFIDTTGAL
+476 SLSFTDTTGTL

-494 GTLTLGTGYIT
+494 GTLALGEGYTI
-505 NDKLNTITKDT
+505 NNKLNTITKDT
-516 TLNDSINRLID
+516 TLNDSINKLID

-542 SFGKDTVPTL
+542 SFGKDTIPTL
-552 YGLRQGINSDRDNI
+552 YGLRQGINADRDNI
-566 SNLSDKIDILNGA
+566 SNLSSKIDVLNGT

-622 RSALQENDLPITFD
+622 RSALQESDLPITFD

-687 NATSGNNG
+687 NATSGDNG
-695 AKTIAEMFD
+695 AKTVAGIFD
-704 LIVELQNK
+704 LIVALQNK
-712 NTQLNTTI
+712 NIELN
-720 KALQDKDAESD
+720 K
-731 TTIKALQDKDIELNN
+731 TIKALQDKDIELND
-746 LIAGLRTDV
+746 LITGLRTDV
-755 DALKNNSNNT
+755 DALKKNSNNT

>member
-1 MGFYGNITNTSKTT
+1 MGFYGNISNTSKTT
-15 FAFDRIYNNRLQMDN
+15 FTFDRIYNNRLQMDN

-85 VKISKSSYWYLYTGD
+85 VKVNRNRYWYLYTGD
-100 IKSDGSPY
+100 TKSDGSPY

-141 STVWIKQYINNQ
+141 STVWIKQYVNNQ

-180 VAVDNASIVY
+180 VAVDSTNIVY

-199 ETDSHYKLDNN
+199 EADSHYKLDNN

-259 NKEGFSKTKHSYD
+259 NKEGFSKTKRSYD
-272 NTTENSINYKL
+272 GITDNSINYKL
-283 SQSGYKFYYNVE
+283 SQSGYRFYYNVE

-326 TYDLLYGQNRNDST
+326 TYDLLYGQNRNDSA
-340 TNFDK
+340 TNFNK

-388 IIQGDNLISI
+388 TIKGDNLISI

-404 NGGAIKI
+404 NDGAIKI

-417 VSKASKSYGKDVDF
+417 VSKASKSYGKDIDF

-441 KLFADRAGHVVKE
+441 KLFTDRAGHVVKE

-487 SSEKSYL
+487 TSEKSYL
-494 GTLTLGTGYIT
+494 GTLILGEGYTT
-505 NDKLNTITKDT
+505 NNKLNTITKDT
-516 TLNDSINRLID
+516 TLNDSISKLID
-527 NSDSKYNTLL
+527 NSDNKYNILL

-542 SFGKDTVPTL
+542 SFDKDTVPTL
-552 YGLRQGINSDRDNI
+552 YGLRQGINSDRTSI
-566 SNLSDKIDILNGA
+566 SNLSSKIDILNGA

-599 TDNKV
+599 ADNKV

-643 KVATMSSLNTLKT
+643 KVATMSSLNTLKA
-656 NLLGGY
+656 NLLGDY
-662 TGTLADINT
+662 TGTLADVNT
-671 LASGK
+671 LASSK
-676 LNESA
+676 LNEDA

-687 NATSGNNG
+687 NATSGTNG

-720 KALQDKDAESD
+720 KALQDKD
-731 TTIKALQDKDIELNN
+731 IELNN
-746 LIAGLRTDV
+746 LIAGLRADV

>member
-15 FAFDRIYNNRLQMDN
+15 FTFDKIYSNRLQMDN
-30 NCASDGVFLGRYVLV
+30 SCTSDGIFLGRYVLV
-45 EYGLPASQYIIG
+45 EYGLPATQYLVG
-57 YLDNNGNM
+57 YLDNKIM
-65 YDDPTDRS
+65 YDDPSDRS
-73 DSHIILCEKGKM
+73 DSHIILCENGKL
-85 VKISKSSYWYLYTGD
+85 VKVKRSNQWYLYVGNVTASGT
-100 IKSDGSPY
+100 KE
-108 WRYLTRITN
+108 WKYLTRITN

-124 YNKNYQ
+124 YNLNYQ

-153 ETYIQIAELNTVV
+153 ETYVQIAELNTVV

-180 VAVDNASIVY
+180 VAVDDNSIVY

-210 DTKTEGRVYYLES
+210 DIKTEGRVYYLES
-223 ELGPAITADQ
+223 ELGPAITTDQ

-259 NKEGFSKTKHSYD
+259 NKEGFSKTKHFRD
-272 NTTENSINYKL
+272 DKTENTINYKL
-283 SQSGYKFYYNVE
+283 SQSGYRFYYNVE

-321 NAVCE
+321 NAVCDI
-326 TYDLLYGQNRNDST
+326 YDLLYGQNRNDSA

-345 TNVKGALN
+345 TNIKGALN
-353 TLNKKMNLGK
+353 TLNRKMSLDK
-363 LETNK
+363 LDTNK

-388 IIQGDNLISI
+388 TIEGDNLISV
-398 DADIEK
+398 DANIEK
-404 NGGAIKI
+404 NSGAIKI

-417 VSKASKSYGKDVDF
+417 VSKASKTYGKDVDF
-431 STFGS
+431 GTFGS
-436 SITLP
+436 SIKLP
-441 KLFADRAGHVVKE
+441 KLSTDRAGHIVKE
-454 ETFSVSIPKGS
+454 ETFSISIPKGS
-465 YENTKEGNVLT
+465 YTNTKEGNVFT
-476 SLSFIDTTGAL
+476 SLSFTDTTGAL

-494 GTLTLGTGYIT
+494 GTLALGEGYTI
-505 NDKLNTITKDT
+505 NNKLNTITKDT
-516 TLNDSINRLID
+516 TLNDSINKLID

-537 GQTNN
+537 GQSNN
-542 SFGKDTVPTL
+542 SFGKDTTPTL
-552 YGLRQGINSDRDNI
+552 YGLRQGINADRDSI
-566 SNLSDKIDILNGA
+566 SNLSGKIDILNGA

-599 TDNKV
+599 ADNKV

-609 TAVEEKDGLITVS
+609 TAVEEKDGLIIVS
-622 RSALQENDLPITFD
+622 RSALQESDLPITFD

-643 KVATMSSLNTLKT
+643 RVATMSSLNTLKT

-687 NATSGNNG
+687 NATSGDNG
-695 AKTIAEMFD
+695 AKTVAGMFD
-704 LIVELQNK
+704 LIVALQNK
-712 NTQLNTTI
+712 NAELNKTI
-720 KALQDKDAESD
+720 KALQDKD
-731 TTIKALQDKDIELNN
+731 TELND
-746 LIAGLRTDV
+746 LITRLRTDV
-755 DALKNNSNNT
+755 DALKKNSNNT